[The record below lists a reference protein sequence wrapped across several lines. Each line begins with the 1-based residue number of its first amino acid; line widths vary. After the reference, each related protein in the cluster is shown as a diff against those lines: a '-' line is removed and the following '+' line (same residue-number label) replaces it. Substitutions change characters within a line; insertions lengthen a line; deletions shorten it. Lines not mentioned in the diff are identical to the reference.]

1 MLDWMK
7 KLFNKEEEQTA
18 MNKEV
23 PKQIESQPKIPR
35 VNHYTEARE
44 AQMASR
50 NAGKCRFP
58 LIPDDG
64 FDEDDVREQPRFEE
78 QHVQSGVY
86 EDQPTQRGI
95 KVERSRRPYVEKVVA
110 TYEEP
115 EVQYEPDPEPVV
127 KKVSVPSQESSRR
140 PFRPTE
146 MISPIY
152 GYNRPS
158 VEKKVEKQEEEKER
172 EDLEISV
179 EGKSVVDAWLEKKGY
194 TLSAFSEGQTTTPS
208 SSGRAGNQQEEQNHS
223 KKEEKSVVDQ
233 WLEKNGYEIERQE
246 PVVEEKEVVQEINT
260 PQEVSA
266 DEFLHKTIA
275 ERTEDAGKEKD
286 VVVSNENSLQEELV
300 DSQVEHEDTI
310 LAEEMKCNTEIEKQ
324 TSEESVIVKAEE
336 KLEETIIVEIPE
348 EFAEIAETEEPEV
361 EVTAETE
368 ESEEVEVTAE
378 TEESEEVEV
387 IAEAEESEE
396 VEVTAE
402 TEESEEVEVTA
413 ETEESEEVEVTAEA
427 EESEEVEVTAETE
440 EFEEVKV
447 IAEAEESEEAEV
459 TTETEE
465 SEEVEEIAET
475 EESEEVEEIAEAE
488 ESEEVEV
495 IAEAEES
502 EEVEVTTETEES
514 EEVEVTAETEESEEV
529 EVTAEAEESEEVE
542 VTAETEEFEEV
553 KVIAEAEES
562 EEAEVTTETEESEE
576 VEEIAETE
584 ESEEVE
590 EIAEAE
596 ESEEVEVIAEA
607 EESEEVEV
615 TTETEESEEVEV
627 TAETEESEEVEVTAE
642 AEESEEV
649 EVTAE
654 TEEFEEVKVIAEAE
668 ESEEVEEI
676 AEAEESEVEAFVELE
691 ETQPE
696 MVLDEAIEQKSEFIH
711 VAEAD
716 EQTKKDVQS
725 FANVL
730 IAETEENKLVVEEAL
745 VAEEQPV
752 VEEAPIAEGKPV
764 VEEAPVAEE
773 QLVVEE
779 ALVAEE
785 QPVVE
790 EAPIAEGKSVVEEA
804 PVAEEQLV
812 VEETTIAEEK
822 PVVPKE
828 EPKREK
834 KRHVPFNVV
843 MLKQDRT
850 RLMERHA
857 ARTSVMQPSMGE
869 RVENKPVHQVEESP
883 VQQVV
888 VESRVEE
895 QPVKQVVVD
904 PQVEEQPMQQVVVE
918 PQVEE
923 QPMQQV
929 VVEPQVKEQP
939 MQQVVVEPQVE
950 VQPMQQVVVE
960 PQVKEQ
966 PMQQVVVEPQVK
978 EQPMQQVVVEPQV
991 EEQLG
996 QQMVVESQVEE
1007 KPMQQVVVEQVQKP
1021 ISSTEV
1027 QEKAYVVN
1035 QRENDMRNVLQ
1046 TPPTYTVPPLALLSI
1061 PRQAALDNKEWLEE
1075 QKELLDTTFNNFHV
1089 GAHVINVSQG
1099 PAVTRFEV
1107 QPDPG
1112 VKVNKITN
1120 LSDDIKLSLAA
1131 KDIRIEAPIPG
1142 KSAIGIEVPN
1152 KESKPVFLREI
1163 LRSPVFTKS
1172 ESPLTVA
1179 LGLDI
1184 SGDPI
1189 VTDIRKMPHG
1199 LIAGATGSG
1208 KSVCINAILT
1218 SILYKAKPHEVKLM
1232 LIDPKMVELAPYN
1245 SVPHLV
1251 APVITDVKAATA
1263 ALKWA
1268 VEEMERRYE
1277 LFAHAGARDLTR
1289 YNTIVS
1295 EREIPGETLPYIV
1308 IVIDELADLM
1318 MVAPGDVEEAICRI
1332 AQKARACGIHLLVA
1346 TQRPSVDVIT
1356 GLIKSNIPTRI
1367 AFTVSSQVDS
1377 RTIIDIGGAEKLLGR
1392 GDMLFLGNGTS
1403 KPVRVQ
1409 GVYVSD
1415 DEIEKTVDHVKKQMK
1430 PNYLFQQ
1437 EDLLAKTEQS
1447 ESEDELFFDAC
1458 QFVVEQGGASTSS
1471 VQRKFRI
1478 GYNRAARL
1486 IEEMESQGIISE
1498 ARGTKPRDVLI
1509 SEDEFAAMQETNV

>member
-1 MLDWMK
+1 M
-7 KLFNKEEEQTA
+7 
-18 MNKEV
+18 EV
-23 PKQIESQPKIPR
+23 I
-35 VNHYTEARE
+35 T
-44 AQMASR
+44 
-50 NAGKCRFP
+50 
-58 LIPDDG
+58 
-64 FDEDDVREQPRFEE
+64 
-78 QHVQSGVY
+78 
-86 EDQPTQRGI
+86 
-95 KVERSRRPYVEKVVA
+95 
-110 TYEEP
+110 
-115 EVQYEPDPEPVV
+115 
-127 KKVSVPSQESSRR
+127 
-140 PFRPTE
+140 
-146 MISPIY
+146 
-152 GYNRPS
+152 
-158 VEKKVEKQEEEKER
+158 
-172 EDLEISV
+172 
-179 EGKSVVDAWLEKKGY
+179 
-194 TLSAFSEGQTTTPS
+194 
-208 SSGRAGNQQEEQNHS
+208 
-223 KKEEKSVVDQ
+223 
-233 WLEKNGYEIERQE
+233 
-246 PVVEEKEVVQEINT
+246 
-260 PQEVSA
+260 
-266 DEFLHKTIA
+266 
-275 ERTEDAGKEKD
+275 
-286 VVVSNENSLQEELV
+286 
-300 DSQVEHEDTI
+300 
-310 LAEEMKCNTEIEKQ
+310 
-324 TSEESVIVKAEE
+324 
-336 KLEETIIVEIPE
+336 
-348 EFAEIAETEEPEV
+348 ETEEL
-361 EVTAETE
+361 
-368 ESEEVEVTAE
+368 
-378 TEESEEVEV
+378 EEVEV
-387 IAEAEESEE
+387 ITETEELEE
-396 VEVTAE
+396 VEV
-402 TEESEEVEVTA
+402 
-413 ETEESEEVEVTAEA
+413 
-427 EESEEVEVTAETE
+427 
-440 EFEEVKV
+440 
-447 IAEAEESEEAEV
+447 
-459 TTETEE
+459 
-465 SEEVEEIAET
+465 
-475 EESEEVEEIAEAE
+475 IAEAE

-502 EEVEVTTETEES
+502 EEVEVITETEEP
-514 EEVEVTAETEESEEV
+514 EEVEVIAETEEPEEVEVIAEAEELEEVEVIAETEAQEEVEVIAETEAQEEVEVIAEAEELEEVEVIAETEESEEV
-529 EVTAEAEESEEVE
+529 EV
-542 VTAETEEFEEV
+542 
-553 KVIAEAEES
+553 
-562 EEAEVTTETEESEE
+562 
-576 VEEIAETE
+576 IAETE

-590 EIAEAE
+590 
-596 ESEEVEVIAEA
+596 VIAEIKA
-607 EESEEVEV
+607 PVVETFV
-615 TTETEESEEVEV
+615 
-627 TAETEESEEVEVTAE
+627 AL
-642 AEESEEV
+642 
-649 EVTAE
+649 
-654 TEEFEEVKVIAEAE
+654 
-668 ESEEVEEI
+668 EEI
-676 AEAEESEVEAFVELE
+676 QQE
-691 ETQPE
+691 
-696 MVLDEAIEQKSEFIH
+696 DEAIEQKSEFIH

-716 EQTKKDVQS
+716 EQTKNDVQS

-730 IAETEENKLVVEEAL
+730 LAETEENKR
-745 VAEEQPV
+745 
-752 VEEAPIAEGKPV
+752 V

-773 QLVVEE
+773 QR
-779 ALVAEE
+779 
-785 QPVVE
+785 
-790 EAPIAEGKSVVEEA
+790 VVEEA
-804 PVAEEQLV
+804 PVAEEQ
-812 VEETTIAEEK
+812 
-822 PVVPKE
+822 PVVKKE

-857 ARTSVMQPSMGE
+857 ARANAMQHSVNV
-869 RVENKPVHQVEESP
+869 RVENRP

-888 VESRVEE
+888 AE
-895 QPVKQVVVD
+895 
-904 PQVEEQPMQQVVVE
+904 PQVEEQPMQQVVAEPQVEEQLVQQVVAEPQVEEQPMQQVVAE

-929 VVEPQVKEQP
+929 VVESQVEEQP
-939 MQQVVVEPQVE
+939 MQQVVVES
-950 VQPMQQVVVE
+950 
-960 PQVKEQ
+960 
-966 PMQQVVVEPQVK
+966 
-978 EQPMQQVVVEPQV
+978 QV
-991 EEQLG
+991 EEQS
-996 QQMVVESQVEE
+996 V
-1007 KPMQQVVVEQVQKP
+1007 QQVVAEPQMEERPVQQVVEEQVQKP

-1035 QRENDMRNVLQ
+1035 QRENDMRNVLH

-1061 PRQAALDNKEWLEE
+1061 PQQSALDNTEWLDE

-1415 DEIEKTVDHVKKQMK
+1415 DEIEKTVDHVRKQMK
-1430 PNYLFQQ
+1430 PNYLFKQ
-1437 EDLLAKTEQS
+1437 EDLLAKTEQA
-1447 ESEDELFFDAC
+1447 ESEDELFFEAC

-1486 IEEMESQGIISE
+1486 IEEMQSQGIISE

>member
-18 MNKEV
+18 LNKEV
-23 PKQIESQPKIPR
+23 QKQIESQPKIPR

-58 LIPDDG
+58 LVPDNG
-64 FDEDDVREQPRFEE
+64 FDEEDEREVDHFEE
-78 QHVQSGVY
+78 QPVQGVTY
-86 EDQPTQRGI
+86 EEPTAQRGI
-95 KVERSRRPYVEKVVA
+95 QVERSRRPYVEKVVS

-115 EVQYEPDPEPVV
+115 EVQYEPVREAVV
-127 KKVSVPSQESSRR
+127 KKASAPSQESNRR

-158 VEKKVEKQEEEKER
+158 VEKKVEKQEEVKER

-179 EGKSVVDAWLEKKGY
+179 EGKAVVDAWLEKKGY
-194 TLSAFSEGQTTTPS
+194 TLSDFSEGQATS
-208 SSGRAGNQQEEQNHS
+208 SSPSHESVGQQD
-223 KKEEKSVVDQ
+223 KKQEKSVVDQ

-246 PVVEEKEVVQEINT
+246 PLVEEKEVIQGMST

-266 DEFLHKTIA
+266 DELLHKTVA
-275 ERTEDAGKEKD
+275 EQMESAKLEKD
-286 VVVSNENSLQEELV
+286 VVVLNENNLQEELV
-300 DSQVEHEDTI
+300 ASKVEHEDTI
-310 LAEEMKCNTEIEKQ
+310 LSEEIKRNTEIKQPTIEVEKQ
-324 TSEESVIVKAEE
+324 APEESVIVKAEE
-336 KLEETIIVEIPE
+336 KLAETIIVEIPE
-348 EFAEIAETEEPEV
+348 EPEEVEVITETEEPEEV
-361 EVTAETE
+361 EVITETE
-368 ESEEVEVTAE
+368 EPEEVEVITE
-378 TEESEEVEV
+378 TEEPEEVEVITETEELEEVEVITETEELEEVEV
-387 IAEAEESEE
+387 IAESEE
-396 VEVTAE
+396 VEV
-402 TEESEEVEVTA
+402 
-413 ETEESEEVEVTAEA
+413 
-427 EESEEVEVTAETE
+427 
-440 EFEEVKV
+440 
-447 IAEAEESEEAEV
+447 
-459 TTETEE
+459 
-465 SEEVEEIAET
+465 
-475 EESEEVEEIAEAE
+475 IAEAE

-502 EEVEVTTETEES
+502 EEVEV
-514 EEVEVTAETEESEEV
+514 
-529 EVTAEAEESEEVE
+529 
-542 VTAETEEFEEV
+542 
-553 KVIAEAEES
+553 
-562 EEAEVTTETEESEE
+562 
-576 VEEIAETE
+576 IAETE
-584 ESEEVE
+584 EP
-590 EIAEAE
+590 
-596 ESEEVEVIAEA
+596 EEVEVIAEA

-615 TTETEESEEVEV
+615 IAETEELEEVEV
-627 TAETEESEEVEVTAE
+627 IAETEEPEEVEVIAETEELEEVEVIAEAEELEEVEVIAETEEPEEVEVIAETEEPEEVEVIAETEESEEVEV
-642 AEESEEV
+642 
-649 EVTAE
+649 
-654 TEEFEEVKVIAEAE
+654 IAEIKAPVVE
-668 ESEEVEEI
+668 TFVALEEI
-676 AEAEESEVEAFVELE
+676 QQE
-691 ETQPE
+691 
-696 MVLDEAIEQKSEFIH
+696 DEAIEQKSEFIH

-716 EQTKKDVQS
+716 EQTKNDVQS

-730 IAETEENKLVVEEAL
+730 LAETEENKR
-745 VAEEQPV
+745 
-752 VEEAPIAEGKPV
+752 V

-773 QLVVEE
+773 QRVVEE
-779 ALVAEE
+779 TPVAEE
-785 QPVVE
+785 QR
-790 EAPIAEGKSVVEEA
+790 VVEEA
-804 PVAEEQLV
+804 PVAEEQRV
-812 VEETTIAEEK
+812 VEEAPVAEEQ
-822 PVVPKE
+822 PVVKKE
-828 EPKREK
+828 EPEREK

-857 ARTSVMQPSMGE
+857 ARANAMQHSVNV
-869 RVENKPVHQVEESP
+869 RVENRP

-888 VESRVEE
+888 AEPQVEE
-895 QPVKQVVVD
+895 QPVQQVVAEPQVEEQLVQQVVAEPQVEEQLMQQVVAE
-904 PQVEEQPMQQVVVE
+904 PQVEEQPMQQVVAE

-929 VVEPQVKEQP
+929 VVESQVEEQP
-939 MQQVVVEPQVE
+939 MQQVVVES
-950 VQPMQQVVVE
+950 
-960 PQVKEQ
+960 
-966 PMQQVVVEPQVK
+966 
-978 EQPMQQVVVEPQV
+978 QV
-991 EEQLG
+991 EEQS
-996 QQMVVESQVEE
+996 V
-1007 KPMQQVVVEQVQKP
+1007 QQVVAEPQMEERPVQQVVEEQVQKP

-1035 QRENDMRNVLQ
+1035 QRENDMRNVLH

-1061 PRQAALDNKEWLEE
+1061 PQQSALDNTEWLDE

-1415 DEIEKTVDHVKKQMK
+1415 DEIEKTVDHVRKQMK
-1430 PNYLFQQ
+1430 PNYLFKQ
-1437 EDLLAKTEQS
+1437 EDLLAKTEQA
-1447 ESEDELFFDAC
+1447 ESEDELFFEAC

-1486 IEEMESQGIISE
+1486 IEEMQSQGIISE

>member
-18 MNKEV
+18 LNKEV
-23 PKQIESQPKIPR
+23 QKQIESQPKIPR

-58 LIPDDG
+58 LVPDNG
-64 FDEDDVREQPRFEE
+64 FDEEDEREVDHFEE
-78 QHVQSGVY
+78 QPVQGVTY
-86 EDQPTQRGI
+86 EEPTAQRGI
-95 KVERSRRPYVEKVVA
+95 QVERSRRPYVEKVVS

-115 EVQYEPDPEPVV
+115 EVQYEPVREAVV
-127 KKVSVPSQESSRR
+127 KKASAPSQESNRR

-158 VEKKVEKQEEEKER
+158 VEKKVEKQEEVKER

-179 EGKSVVDAWLEKKGY
+179 EGKAVVDAWLEKKGY
-194 TLSAFSEGQTTTPS
+194 TLSDFSEGQATS
-208 SSGRAGNQQEEQNHS
+208 SSPSHESVGQQD
-223 KKEEKSVVDQ
+223 KKQEKSVVDQ

-246 PVVEEKEVVQEINT
+246 PLVE
-260 PQEVSA
+260 
-266 DEFLHKTIA
+266 
-275 ERTEDAGKEKD
+275 EKD
-286 VVVSNENSLQEELV
+286 VVVLNENNLQEELV
-300 DSQVEHEDTI
+300 ASKVEHEDTI
-310 LAEEMKCNTEIEKQ
+310 LSEEIKRNTEIKQPTIEVEKQ
-324 TSEESVIVKAEE
+324 APEESVIVKAEE
-336 KLEETIIVEIPE
+336 KLAETIIVEIPE
-348 EFAEIAETEEPEV
+348 E
-361 EVTAETE
+361 
-368 ESEEVEVTAE
+368 SEEVEV
-378 TEESEEVEV
+378 
-387 IAEAEESEE
+387 
-396 VEVTAE
+396 
-402 TEESEEVEVTA
+402 
-413 ETEESEEVEVTAEA
+413 
-427 EESEEVEVTAETE
+427 
-440 EFEEVKV
+440 
-447 IAEAEESEEAEV
+447 
-459 TTETEE
+459 
-465 SEEVEEIAET
+465 
-475 EESEEVEEIAEAE
+475 IAEAE

-502 EEVEVTTETEES
+502 EEVEVITETEEL
-514 EEVEVTAETEESEEV
+514 
-529 EVTAEAEESEEVE
+529 
-542 VTAETEEFEEV
+542 
-553 KVIAEAEES
+553 
-562 EEAEVTTETEESEE
+562 
-576 VEEIAETE
+576 
-584 ESEEVE
+584 
-590 EIAEAE
+590 
-596 ESEEVEVIAEA
+596 EEVEVIAEA

-615 TTETEESEEVEV
+615 IAETEELEEVEVIAETEEPEEVEVIAETEELEEVEVIAEAEELEEVEVIAETEAQEEVEVIAETEEPEEVEVIAETEELEEVEVIAEAEELEEVEAITETEELEEVEV
-627 TAETEESEEVEVTAE
+627 IAETEESEEVEVIAE
-642 AEESEEV
+642 AEELEEVEVIAETEELEEVEVIAEAEELEEVEVIAETEESEEV
-649 EVTAE
+649 EV
-654 TEEFEEVKVIAEAE
+654 IAEIKAPVVE
-668 ESEEVEEI
+668 TFVALEEI
-676 AEAEESEVEAFVELE
+676 QQE
-691 ETQPE
+691 
-696 MVLDEAIEQKSEFIH
+696 DEAIEQKSEFIH

-716 EQTKKDVQS
+716 EQTKNDVQS

-730 IAETEENKLVVEEAL
+730 LAETEENKR
-745 VAEEQPV
+745 
-752 VEEAPIAEGKPV
+752 V

-773 QLVVEE
+773 QRVVEE
-779 ALVAEE
+779 TPVAEE
-785 QPVVE
+785 QR
-790 EAPIAEGKSVVEEA
+790 VVEEA
-804 PVAEEQLV
+804 PVAEEQRV
-812 VEETTIAEEK
+812 VEEAPVAEEQ
-822 PVVPKE
+822 PVVKKE

-857 ARTSVMQPSMGE
+857 ARANAMQHSVNV
-869 RVENKPVHQVEESP
+869 RVENRP

-888 VESRVEE
+888 AE
-895 QPVKQVVVD
+895 
-904 PQVEEQPMQQVVVE
+904 PQVEEQPMQQVVAE

-929 VVEPQVKEQP
+929 VVESQVEEQPMQQVVAEPQVEEQP
-939 MQQVVVEPQVE
+939 MQQVVVESQVE
-950 VQPMQQVVVE
+950 
-960 PQVKEQ
+960 EQ
-966 PMQQVVVEPQVK
+966 PMQQVI
-978 EQPMQQVVVEPQV
+978 
-991 EEQLG
+991 
-996 QQMVVESQVEE
+996 VESQVEE
-1007 KPMQQVVVEQVQKP
+1007 QSVQQVVAEPQMEERPVQQVVEEQVQKP

-1035 QRENDMRNVLQ
+1035 QRENDMRNVLH

-1061 PRQAALDNKEWLEE
+1061 PQQSALDNTEWLDE

-1415 DEIEKTVDHVKKQMK
+1415 DEIEKTVDHVRKQMK
-1430 PNYLFQQ
+1430 PNYLFKQ
-1437 EDLLAKTEQS
+1437 EDLLAKTEQA
-1447 ESEDELFFDAC
+1447 ESEDELFFEAC

-1486 IEEMESQGIISE
+1486 IEEMQSQGIISE

>member
-23 PKQIESQPKIPR
+23 PKQVESQPKIPR

-58 LIPDDG
+58 LVPDNG
-64 FDEDDVREQPRFEE
+64 FDEEDVIETGHFEE
-78 QHVQSGVY
+78 QPVQAVTY
-86 EDQPTQRGI
+86 ENEPIQRGI
-95 KVERSRRPYVEKVVA
+95 KVERSRRQYVEKVVS

-115 EVQYEPDPEPVV
+115 EMQYEPEREPVV
-127 KKVSVPSQESSRR
+127 KKASTPAQESNRR

-158 VEKKVEKQEEEKER
+158 VEKKEEKQEEVKER

-194 TLSAFSEGQTTTPS
+194 TLSDFSEGQAPTS
-208 SSGRAGNQQEEQNHS
+208 SSHRAANEQGERQYEES

-246 PVVEEKEVVQEINT
+246 PIVEEKEVVQEMSA
-260 PQEVSA
+260 PQEVPA
-266 DEFLHKTIA
+266 AELLHETIA
-275 ERTEDAGKEKD
+275 ERMEGAKQESD
-286 VVVSNENSLQEELV
+286 VVDKNILQEELV
-300 DSQVEHEDTI
+300 DSKVEHEDTI
-310 LAEEMKCNTEIEKQ
+310 LSEEIKRSTEIEQPTIEVEKQ
-324 TSEESVIVKAEE
+324 APEESVIVKAEE
-336 KLEETIIVEIPE
+336 KLEETIVVEIPE
-348 EFAEIAETEEPEV
+348 EVEVIAEAEEP
-361 EVTAETE
+361 
-368 ESEEVEVTAE
+368 EEVEVIAE

-396 VEVTAE
+396 VEVIAE
-402 TEESEEVEVTA
+402 TEELEEVEVTA
-413 ETEESEEVEVTAEA
+413 ETEELEEVEVVAET
-427 EESEEVEVTAETE
+427 EEVEEVEV
-440 EFEEVKV
+440 
-447 IAEAEESEEAEV
+447 
-459 TTETEE
+459 
-465 SEEVEEIAET
+465 IAET
-475 EESEEVEEIAEAE
+475 EKLEKL
-488 ESEEVEV
+488 EEVEV

-502 EEVEVTTETEES
+502 EEVEV
-514 EEVEVTAETEESEEV
+514 
-529 EVTAEAEESEEVE
+529 
-542 VTAETEEFEEV
+542 
-553 KVIAEAEES
+553 
-562 EEAEVTTETEESEE
+562 
-576 VEEIAETE
+576 IAETE
-584 ESEEVE
+584 APEEVE
-590 EIAEAE
+590 PVA
-596 ESEEVEVIAEA
+596 
-607 EESEEVEV
+607 
-615 TTETEESEEVEV
+615 
-627 TAETEESEEVEVTAE
+627 
-642 AEESEEV
+642 
-649 EVTAE
+649 
-654 TEEFEEVKVIAEAE
+654 
-668 ESEEVEEI
+668 
-676 AEAEESEVEAFVELE
+676 LE
-691 ETQPE
+691 EMQQE
-696 MVLDEAIEQKSEFIH
+696 MVLNEAIEQKNEFIH
-711 VAEAD
+711 VAVAD

-725 FANVL
+725 FADVL
-730 IAETEENKLVVEEAL
+730 IAEEQSVVEETPIVEEQP
-745 VAEEQPV
+745 VAEEAPVVEEQSVVEETPIVEEAPVVEGQSV
-752 VEEAPIAEGKPV
+752 VEEAPIAEEQPV
-764 VEEAPVAEE
+764 AEETSVVEEQPVAEETSIVEEQPVAEEAPV
-773 QLVVEE
+773 V
-779 ALVAEE
+779 EE
-785 QPVVE
+785 QPVV
-790 EAPIAEGKSVVEEA
+790 
-804 PVAEEQLV
+804 Q
-812 VEETTIAEEK
+812 
-822 PVVPKE
+822 KE

-843 MLKQDRT
+843 MLKQDRA

-857 ARTSVMQPSMGE
+857 SRTNGMQSSMSE
-869 RVENKPVHQVEESP
+869 RVENKPVHQVEE
-883 VQQVV
+883 Q
-888 VESRVEE
+888 
-895 QPVKQVVVD
+895 
-904 PQVEEQPMQQVVVE
+904 PQVEEKPMQQVVVE

-923 QPMQQV
+923 KQMQQ
-929 VVEPQVKEQP
+929 
-939 MQQVVVEPQVE
+939 VVEPQVE
-950 VQPMQQVVVE
+950 E
-960 PQVKEQ
+960 K
-966 PMQQVVVEPQVK
+966 
-978 EQPMQQVVVEPQV
+978 PMQQVVVEPQV
-991 EEQLG
+991 EEKPM
-996 QQMVVESQVEE
+996 QQVVVEPQVEE
-1007 KPMQQVVVEQVQKP
+1007 KPMQQVVVEPQVEEKPMQQVVVEPQVEEKPMQQVVVEPQVEEKPMQQVVVEPQVEEKPVQQVVEPQVEEVQPVQQVVAEQVQKP

-1027 QEKAYVVN
+1027 EEKAYVVN
-1035 QRENDMRNVLQ
+1035 QRENDVRNVLQ
-1046 TPPTYTVPPLALLSI
+1046 TPPTYTIPSLTLLSI
-1061 PRQAALDNKEWLEE
+1061 PQQAALDNTEWLEE

-1295 EREIPGETLPYIV
+1295 GREIPGETLPYIV

-1430 PNYLFQQ
+1430 PNYLFKQ
-1437 EDLLAKTEQS
+1437 EDLLAKTEQA
-1447 ESEDELFFDAC
+1447 ESEDELFLDAC

-1498 ARGTKPRDVLI
+1498 GRGTKPRDVLI

>member
-1 MLDWMK
+1 
-7 KLFNKEEEQTA
+7 A
-18 MNKEV
+18 EV
-23 PKQIESQPKIPR
+23 
-35 VNHYTEARE
+35 
-44 AQMASR
+44 
-50 NAGKCRFP
+50 
-58 LIPDDG
+58 
-64 FDEDDVREQPRFEE
+64 
-78 QHVQSGVY
+78 
-86 EDQPTQRGI
+86 
-95 KVERSRRPYVEKVVA
+95 
-110 TYEEP
+110 
-115 EVQYEPDPEPVV
+115 
-127 KKVSVPSQESSRR
+127 
-140 PFRPTE
+140 
-146 MISPIY
+146 
-152 GYNRPS
+152 
-158 VEKKVEKQEEEKER
+158 
-172 EDLEISV
+172 
-179 EGKSVVDAWLEKKGY
+179 
-194 TLSAFSEGQTTTPS
+194 
-208 SSGRAGNQQEEQNHS
+208 
-223 KKEEKSVVDQ
+223 
-233 WLEKNGYEIERQE
+233 
-246 PVVEEKEVVQEINT
+246 
-260 PQEVSA
+260 
-266 DEFLHKTIA
+266 IA
-275 ERTEDAGKEKD
+275 EA
-286 VVVSNENSLQEELV
+286 EEL
-300 DSQVEHEDTI
+300 
-310 LAEEMKCNTEIEKQ
+310 
-324 TSEESVIVKAEE
+324 
-336 KLEETIIVEIPE
+336 
-348 EFAEIAETEEPEV
+348 
-361 EVTAETE
+361 
-368 ESEEVEVTAE
+368 
-378 TEESEEVEV
+378 EEVEV

-396 VEVTAE
+396 V
-402 TEESEEVEVTA
+402 
-413 ETEESEEVEVTAEA
+413 
-427 EESEEVEVTAETE
+427 
-440 EFEEVKV
+440 
-447 IAEAEESEEAEV
+447 
-459 TTETEE
+459 
-465 SEEVEEIAET
+465 IAET
-475 EESEEVEEIAEAE
+475 KAPVVETFVALEEIQQE
-488 ESEEVEV
+488 
-495 IAEAEES
+495 
-502 EEVEVTTETEES
+502 
-514 EEVEVTAETEESEEV
+514 
-529 EVTAEAEESEEVE
+529 
-542 VTAETEEFEEV
+542 
-553 KVIAEAEES
+553 
-562 EEAEVTTETEESEE
+562 
-576 VEEIAETE
+576 
-584 ESEEVE
+584 
-590 EIAEAE
+590 
-596 ESEEVEVIAEA
+596 
-607 EESEEVEV
+607 
-615 TTETEESEEVEV
+615 
-627 TAETEESEEVEVTAE
+627 
-642 AEESEEV
+642 
-649 EVTAE
+649 
-654 TEEFEEVKVIAEAE
+654 
-668 ESEEVEEI
+668 
-676 AEAEESEVEAFVELE
+676 
-691 ETQPE
+691 
-696 MVLDEAIEQKSEFIH
+696 DEAIEQKSEFIH

-730 IAETEENKLVVEEAL
+730 IAETEENRRVEEEAPVVEEQQVEEETPVVEEQQVEEETP
-745 VAEEQPV
+745 VAEEQR
-752 VEEAPIAEGKPV
+752 V

-773 QLVVEE
+773 QRVEEEAPVVEE
-779 ALVAEE
+779 QSVVEEQPVAEETPVAEE
-785 QPVVE
+785 QPVV
-790 EAPIAEGKSVVEEA
+790 
-804 PVAEEQLV
+804 Q
-812 VEETTIAEEK
+812 
-822 PVVPKE
+822 KE

-857 ARTSVMQPSMGE
+857 ARANAMQPSANV
-869 RVENKPVHQVEESP
+869 RVENKPVQQEVAEPQVEEHP

-888 VESRVEE
+888 AEPQVEKH
-895 QPVKQVVVD
+895 PVQQVVEK
-904 PQVEEQPMQQVVVE
+904 PQVEEHPVQQVVAE

-929 VVEPQVKEQP
+929 VA
-939 MQQVVVEPQVE
+939 EPQVE
-950 VQPMQQVVVE
+950 EHPVQQEVAEPQVEEHPVQQVVA
-960 PQVKEQ
+960 
-966 PMQQVVVEPQVK
+966 
-978 EQPMQQVVVEPQV
+978 EPQV
-991 EEQLG
+991 EEQ
-996 QQMVVESQVEE
+996 
-1007 KPMQQVVVEQVQKP
+1007 PIQQVVVEQVQKP

-1035 QRENDMRNVLQ
+1035 QRENDMRNVLH

-1061 PRQAALDNKEWLEE
+1061 PQQSALDNTEWLEE

-1430 PNYLFQQ
+1430 PNYLFKQ
-1437 EDLLAKTEQS
+1437 EDLLAKTEQA
-1447 ESEDELFFDAC
+1447 ESEDELFFEAC

-1486 IEEMESQGIISE
+1486 IEEMQSQGIISE

>member
-58 LIPDDG
+58 LVPDNG
-64 FDEDDVREQPRFEE
+64 FDEEDESEVNRFEE
-78 QHVQSGVY
+78 QPVQGVTY
-86 EDQPTQRGI
+86 EEPTAQRGI
-95 KVERSRRPYVEKVVA
+95 KVERSRRPYVEKVVS

-115 EVQYEPDPEPVV
+115 EVQYEPVRESVV
-127 KKVSVPSQESSRR
+127 KKASVPSQESNRR

-158 VEKKVEKQEEEKER
+158 VEKKEEKQEEVKER

-194 TLSAFSEGQTTTPS
+194 TLSDFSEGQAPTS
-208 SSGRAGNQQEEQNHS
+208 SSHRAANQQGEQQYEEN

-233 WLEKNGYEIERQE
+233 WLEKNGYEIERQV
-246 PVVEEKEVVQEINT
+246 PLVEEKEVIQEMST

-266 DEFLHKTIA
+266 DELLHKTVA
-275 ERTEDAGKEKD
+275 EQMESAKLEKD
-286 VVVSNENSLQEELV
+286 VVVLNENNLQEELV
-300 DSQVEHEDTI
+300 ASKVEHEDTI
-310 LAEEMKCNTEIEKQ
+310 LSEEIKRNTEIKQPTIEVEKQ
-324 TSEESVIVKAEE
+324 APEESVIVKAEE

-348 EFAEIAETEEPEV
+348 EV
-361 EVTAETE
+361 
-368 ESEEVEVTAE
+368 SK
-378 TEESEEVEV
+378 VEV
-387 IAEAEESEE
+387 I
-396 VEVTAE
+396 
-402 TEESEEVEVTA
+402 
-413 ETEESEEVEVTAEA
+413 
-427 EESEEVEVTAETE
+427 AETE
-440 EFEEVKV
+440 EFEEVVMETEAPEEVEV
-447 IAEAEESEEAEV
+447 ITETEESEEAEV
-459 TTETEE
+459 
-465 SEEVEEIAET
+465 
-475 EESEEVEEIAEAE
+475 IAEAE

-502 EEVEVTTETEES
+502 EEVEVI
-514 EEVEVTAETEESEEV
+514 
-529 EVTAEAEESEEVE
+529 AEAEESEEVE
-542 VTAETEEFEEV
+542 V
-553 KVIAEAEES
+553 
-562 EEAEVTTETEESEE
+562 
-576 VEEIAETE
+576 IAETE
-584 ESEEVE
+584 ELEEVE
-590 EIAEAE
+590 VIAETEELEEVEVITETE

-615 TTETEESEEVEV
+615 IAEVEESEEAEVIAEVEESEEVE
-627 TAETEESEEVEVTAE
+627 
-642 AEESEEV
+642 
-649 EVTAE
+649 
-654 TEEFEEVKVIAEAE
+654 VIAEAE
-668 ESEEVEEI
+668 ESEEAEVIAEINAPVVETFVALEEI
-676 AEAEESEVEAFVELE
+676 QQE
-691 ETQPE
+691 
-696 MVLDEAIEQKSEFIH
+696 DEAIEQKSEFIY

-725 FANVL
+725 FADVL
-730 IAETEENKLVVEEAL
+730 IAE
-745 VAEEQPV
+745 EQ
-752 VEEAPIAEGKPV
+752 PV

-773 QLVVEE
+773 QQVVEE
-779 ALVAEE
+779 APVVEEQSVVEEAPVVEEQPVAEETLVAEEQRVVEEAPVVEEQRVVEEVPVAEE
-785 QPVVE
+785 QPVV
-790 EAPIAEGKSVVEEA
+790 
-804 PVAEEQLV
+804 Q
-812 VEETTIAEEK
+812 
-822 PVVPKE
+822 KE

-857 ARTSVMQPSMGE
+857 ARANAMQPSANV
-869 RVENKPVHQVEESP
+869 RVENKPV
-883 VQQVV
+883 QQEVA
-888 VESRVEE
+888 
-895 QPVKQVVVD
+895 
-904 PQVEEQPMQQVVVE
+904 E

-929 VVEPQVKEQP
+929 VAEPQVEERPVQQVVAEPQVEERPVQQVVAEPQVEEHPVQQVVAKPQVEEQTMKQVVAEPQVEERLVQQEVAEPQVEEQP
-939 MQQVVVEPQVE
+939 MQQVVAEPQVE
-950 VQPMQQVVVE
+950 EHSVQQVVA
-960 PQVKEQ
+960 
-966 PMQQVVVEPQVK
+966 
-978 EQPMQQVVVEPQV
+978 EPQV
-991 EEQLG
+991 EEQ
-996 QQMVVESQVEE
+996 
-1007 KPMQQVVVEQVQKP
+1007 PIQQVVVEQVQKP

-1035 QRENDMRNVLQ
+1035 QRENDMRNVLH

-1061 PRQAALDNKEWLEE
+1061 PQQSALDNTEWLEE

-1430 PNYLFQQ
+1430 PNYLFKQ
-1437 EDLLAKTEQS
+1437 EDLLAKTEQA
-1447 ESEDELFFDAC
+1447 ESEDELFFEAC

-1486 IEEMESQGIISE
+1486 IEEMQSQGIISE

>member
-7 KLFNKEEEQTA
+7 KLFNKEEEKTA

-23 PKQIESQPKIPR
+23 PKQIVSQPKIPR

-58 LIPDDG
+58 LIPDNG
-64 FDEDDVREQPRFEE
+64 FDEEDVRELPNFEE
-78 QHVQSGVY
+78 QPIQRGTY
-86 EDQPTQRGI
+86 EEQPTQRGT
-95 KVERSRRPYVEKVVA
+95 KVERSRRPYVETEA
-110 TYEEP
+110 PTYEEP
-115 EVQYEPDPEPVV
+115 ELQYEPEPEPVV
-127 KKVSVPSQESSRR
+127 KKAFVPSQESNRR

-158 VEKKVEKQEEEKER
+158 VETKVVQEEEKER

-179 EGKSVVDAWLEKKGY
+179 EGKAVVDAWLEKKGY
-194 TLSAFSEGQTTTPS
+194 TLSDFSGVLQGS
-208 SSGRAGNQQEEQNHS
+208 SSVKNGMNERSN
-223 KKEEKSVVDQ
+223 KVEEKSVVDT
-233 WLEKNGYEIERQE
+233 WLEKNGYEVERQA
-246 PVVEEKEVVQEINT
+246 PSLEE
-260 PQEVSA
+260 SLS
-266 DEFLHKTIA
+266 DDLLHKTVGQHVEEEATIVQA
-275 ERTEDAGKEKD
+275 LKQEQDVVALSSTED
-286 VVVSNENSLQEELV
+286 NEETLQEESI
-300 DSQVEHEDTI
+300 DSKVEHVYSI
-310 LAEEMKCNTEIEKQ
+310 LTEENECNTEIEETVAEVAANQ
-324 TSEESVIVKAEE
+324 VEEETLEDVVIVKADE
-336 KLEETIIVEIPE
+336 KLEETITIEIPDAFE
-348 EFAEIAETEEPEV
+348 
-361 EVTAETE
+361 E
-368 ESEEVEVTAE
+368 ESK
-378 TEESEEVEV
+378 
-387 IAEAEESEE
+387 EAEEV
-396 VEVTAE
+396 VEL
-402 TEESEEVEVTA
+402 EESK
-413 ETEESEEVEVTAEA
+413 EA
-427 EESEEVEVTAETE
+427 EEAAELEESKEAEEVVELEESKEAEEVVELEESKEAEEVAELEEPKEAEEVVELEGSEEAEE
-440 EFEEVKV
+440 A
-447 IAEAEESEEAEV
+447 AELEESEEAEEV
-459 TTETEE
+459 AELEE
-465 SEEVEEIAET
+465 SK
-475 EESEEVEEIAEAE
+475 EAE
-488 ESEEVEV
+488 EVAELEEPK
-495 IAEAEES
+495 EAEEVI
-502 EEVEVTTETEES
+502 EETMNTGSLEN
-514 EEVEVTAETEESEEV
+514 
-529 EVTAEAEESEEVE
+529 
-542 VTAETEEFEEV
+542 
-553 KVIAEAEES
+553 IA
-562 EEAEVTTETEESEE
+562 
-576 VEEIAETE
+576 VEEQPVISQQET
-584 ESEEVE
+584 
-590 EIAEAE
+590 I
-596 ESEEVEVIAEA
+596 
-607 EESEEVEV
+607 
-615 TTETEESEEVEV
+615 
-627 TAETEESEEVEVTAE
+627 
-642 AEESEEV
+642 
-649 EVTAE
+649 
-654 TEEFEEVKVIAEAE
+654 EFM
-668 ESEEVEEI
+668 
-676 AEAEESEVEAFVELE
+676 EESEVFV
-691 ETQPE
+691 P
-696 MVLDEAIEQKSEFIH
+696 VS
-711 VAEAD
+711 EAD

-730 IAETEENKLVVEEAL
+730 IEEAEEKKQVVEE
-745 VAEEQPV
+745 QP
-752 VEEAPIAEGKPV
+752 AA
-764 VEEAPVAEE
+764 
-773 QLVVEE
+773 Q
-779 ALVAEE
+779 
-785 QPVVE
+785 
-790 EAPIAEGKSVVEEA
+790 
-804 PVAEEQLV
+804 
-812 VEETTIAEEK
+812 
-822 PVVPKE
+822 KE

-843 MLKQDRT
+843 MLKQDRKK
-850 RLMERHA
+850 LMERHA
-857 ARTSVMQPSMGE
+857 VRTNVTQSTVGE
-869 RVENKPVHQVEESP
+869 RVTEKPM
-883 VQQVV
+883 QQVV
-888 VESRVEE
+888 VETQAEE
-895 QPVKQVVVD
+895 KPMQQVVVEA
-904 PQVEEQPMQQVVVE
+904 QVEEKPMQQVVVEAQVEEKPMQQVVVEAQVEEKPMQQVVVETQVEEKPMQQVVVETQVEEKPMQQVVVE

-923 QPMQQV
+923 RPMQQV
-929 VVEPQVKEQP
+929 
-939 MQQVVVEPQVE
+939 
-950 VQPMQQVVVE
+950 
-960 PQVKEQ
+960 
-966 PMQQVVVEPQVK
+966 
-978 EQPMQQVVVEPQV
+978 
-991 EEQLG
+991 
-996 QQMVVESQVEE
+996 VVESQVEE
-1007 KPMQQVVVEQVQKP
+1007 KPMQQVVVESQVEEKP
-1021 ISSTEV
+1021 MQQVVVAEQV

-1035 QRENDMRNVLQ
+1035 QKENDMRNVLQ
-1046 TPPTYTVPPLALLSI
+1046 TPPKYEFPPLTLLTI
-1061 PRQAALDNKEWLEE
+1061 PQQAALDNTEWLEE
-1075 QKELLDTTFNNFHV
+1075 QEELLNTTFNNFHV

-1218 SILYKAKPHEVKLM
+1218 SILYKAKPHEVKLI

-1295 EREIPGETLPYIV
+1295 GREIPGETLPYIV

-1367 AFTVSSQVDS
+1367 SFTVSSQVDS

-1415 DEIEKTVDHVKKQMK
+1415 DEIERTVDHVKKQMK
-1430 PNYLFQQ
+1430 PNYLFKQ
-1437 EDLLAKTEQS
+1437 EDLLAKSEQS

>member
-1 MLDWMK
+1 
-7 KLFNKEEEQTA
+7 
-18 MNKEV
+18 
-23 PKQIESQPKIPR
+23 
-35 VNHYTEARE
+35 
-44 AQMASR
+44 
-50 NAGKCRFP
+50 
-58 LIPDDG
+58 
-64 FDEDDVREQPRFEE
+64 
-78 QHVQSGVY
+78 
-86 EDQPTQRGI
+86 
-95 KVERSRRPYVEKVVA
+95 
-110 TYEEP
+110 
-115 EVQYEPDPEPVV
+115 
-127 KKVSVPSQESSRR
+127 
-140 PFRPTE
+140 
-146 MISPIY
+146 
-152 GYNRPS
+152 
-158 VEKKVEKQEEEKER
+158 
-172 EDLEISV
+172 
-179 EGKSVVDAWLEKKGY
+179 
-194 TLSAFSEGQTTTPS
+194 
-208 SSGRAGNQQEEQNHS
+208 
-223 KKEEKSVVDQ
+223 
-233 WLEKNGYEIERQE
+233 
-246 PVVEEKEVVQEINT
+246 
-260 PQEVSA
+260 
-266 DEFLHKTIA
+266 
-275 ERTEDAGKEKD
+275 
-286 VVVSNENSLQEELV
+286 
-300 DSQVEHEDTI
+300 
-310 LAEEMKCNTEIEKQ
+310 
-324 TSEESVIVKAEE
+324 
-336 KLEETIIVEIPE
+336 
-348 EFAEIAETEEPEV
+348 AETEEL
-361 EVTAETE
+361 
-368 ESEEVEVTAE
+368 EEVEVTAE
-378 TEESEEVEV
+378 TEELEEVEVVAETEELEEVEVIAETEELEEVEV

-396 VEVTAE
+396 VEV
-402 TEESEEVEVTA
+402 
-413 ETEESEEVEVTAEA
+413 
-427 EESEEVEVTAETE
+427 
-440 EFEEVKV
+440 
-447 IAEAEESEEAEV
+447 
-459 TTETEE
+459 
-465 SEEVEEIAET
+465 IAET
-475 EESEEVEEIAEAE
+475 EAPEEVEPVA
-488 ESEEVEV
+488 
-495 IAEAEES
+495 
-502 EEVEVTTETEES
+502 
-514 EEVEVTAETEESEEV
+514 
-529 EVTAEAEESEEVE
+529 
-542 VTAETEEFEEV
+542 
-553 KVIAEAEES
+553 
-562 EEAEVTTETEESEE
+562 
-576 VEEIAETE
+576 
-584 ESEEVE
+584 
-590 EIAEAE
+590 
-596 ESEEVEVIAEA
+596 
-607 EESEEVEV
+607 
-615 TTETEESEEVEV
+615 
-627 TAETEESEEVEVTAE
+627 
-642 AEESEEV
+642 
-649 EVTAE
+649 
-654 TEEFEEVKVIAEAE
+654 
-668 ESEEVEEI
+668 
-676 AEAEESEVEAFVELE
+676 LE
-691 ETQPE
+691 EMQQE
-696 MVLDEAIEQKSEFIH
+696 MVLNEAIEQKNEFIH
-711 VAEAD
+711 VAVAD

-725 FANVL
+725 FADVL
-730 IAETEENKLVVEEAL
+730 IAEEQSVVEETPIVEEQP
-745 VAEEQPV
+745 VAEEAPVVEEQSVVEETPIVEEAPVVEGQSV
-752 VEEAPIAEGKPV
+752 VEEAPIAEEQPV
-764 VEEAPVAEE
+764 AEETSVVEEQPVAEEAPV
-773 QLVVEE
+773 V
-779 ALVAEE
+779 EE
-785 QPVVE
+785 QPVV
-790 EAPIAEGKSVVEEA
+790 
-804 PVAEEQLV
+804 Q
-812 VEETTIAEEK
+812 
-822 PVVPKE
+822 KE

-843 MLKQDRT
+843 MLKQDRA

-857 ARTSVMQPSMGE
+857 SRTNGMQSSMSE
-869 RVENKPVHQVEESP
+869 RVENKPVHQVEE
-883 VQQVV
+883 Q
-888 VESRVEE
+888 
-895 QPVKQVVVD
+895 
-904 PQVEEQPMQQVVVE
+904 PQVEEKPMQQVVVE

-923 QPMQQV
+923 
-929 VVEPQVKEQP
+929 KL

-950 VQPMQQVVVE
+950 E
-960 PQVKEQ
+960 K
-966 PMQQVVVEPQVK
+966 
-978 EQPMQQVVVEPQV
+978 PMQQVVVEPQV
-991 EEQLG
+991 EE
-996 QQMVVESQVEE
+996 
-1007 KPMQQVVVEQVQKP
+1007 KPMQQVVVEPQVEEKPVQQVVEPQVEEVQPVQQVVAEQVQKP

-1027 QEKAYVVN
+1027 EEKAYVVN
-1035 QRENDMRNVLQ
+1035 QRENDVRNVLQ
-1046 TPPTYTVPPLALLSI
+1046 TPPTYTIPSLTLLSI
-1061 PRQAALDNKEWLEE
+1061 PQQAALDNTEWLDE

-1430 PNYLFQQ
+1430 PNYLFKQ
-1437 EDLLAKTEQS
+1437 EDLLAKTEQA
-1447 ESEDELFFDAC
+1447 ESEDELFFEAC

>member
-7 KLFNKEEEQTA
+7 KLFNKEEEKTA

-23 PKQIESQPKIPR
+23 PKQIVSQPKIPR

-58 LIPDDG
+58 LIPDNG
-64 FDEDDVREQPRFEE
+64 FDEEDVRELPNFEE
-78 QHVQSGVY
+78 QPIQRGTY
-86 EDQPTQRGI
+86 EEQPTQRGT
-95 KVERSRRPYVEKVVA
+95 KVERSRRPYVETEA
-110 TYEEP
+110 PTYEEP
-115 EVQYEPDPEPVV
+115 ELQYEPEPEPVV
-127 KKVSVPSQESSRR
+127 KKAFVPSQESNRR

-158 VEKKVEKQEEEKER
+158 VETKVVQEEEKER

-179 EGKSVVDAWLEKKGY
+179 EGKAVVDAWLEKKGY
-194 TLSAFSEGQTTTPS
+194 TLSDFSEVLQGS
-208 SSGRAGNQQEEQNHS
+208 SSVKNGVNERSN
-223 KKEEKSVVDQ
+223 KVEEKSVVDA
-233 WLEKNGYEIERQE
+233 WLEKNGYEVERQA
-246 PVVEEKEVVQEINT
+246 PSLEE
-260 PQEVSA
+260 SLS
-266 DEFLHKTIA
+266 DDLLHKTVGQHVEEEATIVQA
-275 ERTEDAGKEKD
+275 LKQEQDVVALSSTED
-286 VVVSNENSLQEELV
+286 NEETLQEESI
-300 DSQVEHEDTI
+300 DSKVERVYSI
-310 LAEEMKCNTEIEKQ
+310 LAEENECNTEIEEIVAEVAANQ
-324 TSEESVIVKAEE
+324 VEEETLEDVVIVKADE
-336 KLEETIIVEIPE
+336 KLEETITIEIPDAFE
-348 EFAEIAETEEPEV
+348 
-361 EVTAETE
+361 
-368 ESEEVEVTAE
+368 EEV
-378 TEESEEVEV
+378 VEL
-387 IAEAEESEE
+387 
-396 VEVTAE
+396 
-402 TEESEEVEVTA
+402 
-413 ETEESEEVEVTAEA
+413 
-427 EESEEVEVTAETE
+427 
-440 EFEEVKV
+440 
-447 IAEAEESEEAEV
+447 EESEEAE
-459 TTETEE
+459 ED
-465 SEEVEEIAET
+465 AEL
-475 EESEEVEEIAEAE
+475 
-488 ESEEVEV
+488 
-495 IAEAEES
+495 
-502 EEVEVTTETEES
+502 
-514 EEVEVTAETEESEEV
+514 
-529 EVTAEAEESEEVE
+529 
-542 VTAETEEFEEV
+542 
-553 KVIAEAEES
+553 EES
-562 EEAEVTTETEESEE
+562 EEAEEVAELEESEE
-576 VEEIAETE
+576 AEEVVELEESKEAEEDAELE
-584 ESEEVE
+584 ESEEAEEVVE
-590 EIAEAE
+590 LEESKEAEEDAELEEPEEAEEDAELEEPEEAEEVVELEESKEAEEVAELE
-596 ESEEVEVIAEA
+596 ESEEAEEVAELEEPEEA
-607 EESEEVEV
+607 EEGAELEEPE
-615 TTETEESEEVEV
+615 
-627 TAETEESEEVEVTAE
+627 E
-642 AEESEEV
+642 AEEGAELEEP
-649 EVTAE
+649 E
-654 TEEFEEVKVIAEAE
+654 EAE
-668 ESEEVEEI
+668 EDAELEEPEEAEEDAELEEPEEAEEDAELEESKEAESVTEFALEETPQEEVIEEAMNTESLENI
-676 AEAEESEVEAFVELE
+676 AVEEQPVISQQETIEFMEESEVFV
-691 ETQPE
+691 P
-696 MVLDEAIEQKSEFIH
+696 VS
-711 VAEAD
+711 EAD

-730 IAETEENKLVVEEAL
+730 IEEAEEKKQVVEE
-745 VAEEQPV
+745 QP
-752 VEEAPIAEGKPV
+752 AA
-764 VEEAPVAEE
+764 
-773 QLVVEE
+773 Q
-779 ALVAEE
+779 
-785 QPVVE
+785 
-790 EAPIAEGKSVVEEA
+790 
-804 PVAEEQLV
+804 
-812 VEETTIAEEK
+812 
-822 PVVPKE
+822 KE

-834 KRHVPFNVV
+834 KRNVPFNVV
-843 MLKQDRT
+843 MLKQDRKK
-850 RLMERHA
+850 LMERHA
-857 ARTSVMQPSMGE
+857 VRANVTQSTVGE
-869 RVENKPVHQVEESP
+869 RVTEK
-883 VQQVV
+883 
-888 VESRVEE
+888 
-895 QPVKQVVVD
+895 
-904 PQVEEQPMQQVVVE
+904 PMQQVVVE
-918 PQVEE
+918 T
-923 QPMQQV
+923 
-929 VVEPQVKEQP
+929 
-939 MQQVVVEPQVE
+939 
-950 VQPMQQVVVE
+950 
-960 PQVKEQ
+960 
-966 PMQQVVVEPQVK
+966 
-978 EQPMQQVVVEPQV
+978 
-991 EEQLG
+991 
-996 QQMVVESQVEE
+996 QVEE
-1007 KPMQQVVVEQVQKP
+1007 KPMQQVVVEAQAEEKPMQQVVVEAQVEEKPMQQVVVEAEAEEKPMQQVVVEAQVEEKPMQQMVVAPQVEEKPMQQVVVAEQVQEP

-1035 QRENDMRNVLQ
+1035 QKENDMRNVLQ
-1046 TPPTYTVPPLALLSI
+1046 TPPKYELPSLTLLSI
-1061 PRQAALDNKEWLEE
+1061 PQQAALDNTEWLEE
-1075 QKELLDTTFNNFHV
+1075 QEELLNTTFNNFHV

-1218 SILYKAKPHEVKLM
+1218 SILYKAKPHEVKLI

-1295 EREIPGETLPYIV
+1295 GREIPGETLPYIV

-1367 AFTVSSQVDS
+1367 SFTVSSQVDS

-1415 DEIEKTVDHVKKQMK
+1415 DEIERTVDHVKKQMK
-1430 PNYLFQQ
+1430 PNYLFKQ
-1437 EDLLAKTEQS
+1437 EDLLAKSEQS

>member
-7 KLFNKEEEQTA
+7 KLFNKEEHQEEKTA

-23 PKQIESQPKIPR
+23 PKNTESKPKIPR

-50 NAGKCRFP
+50 NSGVKCRFP

-64 FDEDDVREQPRFEE
+64 FDEENVEESTHVEQQPLPR
-78 QHVQSGVY
+78 V
-86 EDQPTQRGI
+86 TQM
-95 KVERSRRPYVEKVVA
+95 ERRRPSYVEKKPAHTFVPQQI
-110 TYEEP
+110 EREIEP
-115 EVQYEPDPEPVV
+115 EPFMS
-127 KKVSVPSQESSRR
+127 KKSVPAQESNRR

-146 MISPIY
+146 MISPIF
-152 GYNRPS
+152 GYKRPS
-158 VEKKVEKQEEEKER
+158 VEKQEVKVEEKGR

-194 TLSAFSEGQTTTPS
+194 SLANFSDESFTPS
-208 SSGRAGNQQEEQNHS
+208 EKQEKDLDHNQQQES

-233 WLEKNGYEIERQE
+233 WLEKNGYDSERSLTSLEEQEKVDVTSDSRSFVTDGLLHKSVGQDNKKEEHTVETVQVFEQEPDVVVLSEYDNGGNEESLQGELLDSTVENMDITSTEENEYKREIEEEQLVE
-246 PVVEEKEVVQEINT
+246 KTTLEENVVEVVEET
-260 PQEVSA
+260 
-266 DEFLHKTIA
+266 
-275 ERTEDAGKEKD
+275 
-286 VVVSNENSLQEELV
+286 
-300 DSQVEHEDTI
+300 
-310 LAEEMKCNTEIEKQ
+310 AEEVKETALEVEAVEEAEE
-324 TSEESVIVKAEE
+324 TTLEVESVEEAEE
-336 KLEETIIVEIPE
+336 TTLEVESVEEAEETTLEVEAVE
-348 EFAEIAETEEPEV
+348 ETEETTPEVKAVEEAEETAPEV
-361 EVTAETE
+361 EAVEEAEETE
-368 ESEEVEVTAE
+368 ETTLEVE
-378 TEESEEVEV
+378 SVE
-387 IAEAEESEE
+387 EAEETTLE
-396 VEVTAE
+396 VE
-402 TEESEEVEVTA
+402 SVE
-413 ETEESEEVEVTAEA
+413 EA
-427 EESEEVEVTAETE
+427 EETTLEVESVEEAEETTLEVEAVEEAEEIPVAEVAET
-440 EFEEVKV
+440 FEEVNVVETTKES
-447 IAEAEESEEAEV
+447 AEGTAQV
-459 TTETEE
+459 V
-465 SEEVEEIAET
+465 VEK
-475 EESEEVEEIAEAE
+475 
-488 ESEEVEV
+488 
-495 IAEAEES
+495 
-502 EEVEVTTETEES
+502 
-514 EEVEVTAETEESEEV
+514 TAEQENFVSKTE
-529 EVTAEAEESEEVE
+529 
-542 VTAETEEFEEV
+542 
-553 KVIAEAEES
+553 KVVSGTSSA
-562 EEAEVTTETEESEE
+562 
-576 VEEIAETE
+576 
-584 ESEEVE
+584 
-590 EIAEAE
+590 
-596 ESEEVEVIAEA
+596 
-607 EESEEVEV
+607 
-615 TTETEESEEVEV
+615 
-627 TAETEESEEVEVTAE
+627 
-642 AEESEEV
+642 
-649 EVTAE
+649 
-654 TEEFEEVKVIAEAE
+654 
-668 ESEEVEEI
+668 
-676 AEAEESEVEAFVELE
+676 
-691 ETQPE
+691 
-696 MVLDEAIEQKSEFIH
+696 
-711 VAEAD
+711 AD
-716 EQTKKDVQS
+716 EHTKESVQN

-730 IAETEENKLVVEEAL
+730 IEEAEEKQE
-745 VAEEQPV
+745 VALEQPV
-752 VEEAPIAEGKPV
+752 KE
-764 VEEAPVAEE
+764 
-773 QLVVEE
+773 
-779 ALVAEE
+779 
-785 QPVVE
+785 
-790 EAPIAEGKSVVEEA
+790 
-804 PVAEEQLV
+804 
-812 VEETTIAEEK
+812 
-822 PVVPKE
+822 KE

-843 MLKQDRT
+843 MLKQDR
-850 RLMERHA
+850 RKLMERHA
-857 ARTSVMQPSMGE
+857 VRMQTPQA
-869 RVENKPVHQVEESP
+869 PVKQAEETPKVNEQPVQQVKEAPQEKGQTA
-883 VQQVV
+883 QQVV
-888 VESRVEE
+888 VETREEERPVE
-895 QPVKQVVVD
+895 QVVVETR
-904 PQVEEQPMQQVVVE
+904 EEERAAQQVVVE
-918 PQVEE
+918 TREEERPVER
-923 QPMQQV
+923 V
-929 VVEPQVKEQP
+929 VVETREEERPVER
-939 MQQVVVEPQVE
+939 VVVETQVT
-950 VQPMQQVVVE
+950 
-960 PQVKEQ
+960 
-966 PMQQVVVEPQVK
+966 
-978 EQPMQQVVVEPQV
+978 
-991 EEQLG
+991 
-996 QQMVVESQVEE
+996 E
-1007 KPMQQVVVEQVQKP
+1007 KPVQQIEVKVPVANEG
-1021 ISSTEV
+1021 V
-1027 QEKAYVVN
+1027 QEKAYVVAK
-1035 QRENDMRNVLQ
+1035 RENDMRNVLQ
-1046 TPPTYTVPPLALLSI
+1046 TPPEYAMPPLTLLTI
-1061 PRQAALDNKEWLEE
+1061 PSQTSFDNTSWLEE
-1075 QKELLDTTFNNFHV
+1075 QKELLDTTFDNFHV

-1184 SGDPI
+1184 SGEPI

-1277 LFAHAGARDLTR
+1277 LFAHAGARDLNR

-1295 EREIPGETLPYIV
+1295 GQEVPGETLPYIV

-1403 KPVRVQ
+1403 KAVRVQ

-1415 DEIEKTVDHVKKQMK
+1415 DEIEKTVEHVKKQMK
-1430 PNYLFQQ
+1430 PNYLFKQ
-1437 EDLLAKTEQS
+1437 EDLLAKTEQH
-1447 ESEDELFFDAC
+1447 EAEDELFFDAC

-1486 IEEMESQGIISE
+1486 IEEMEAQGIISE

>member
-23 PKQIESQPKIPR
+23 PKQVESQPKIPR

-58 LIPDDG
+58 LVPDNG
-64 FDEDDVREQPRFEE
+64 FDEEDVIETGHFEE
-78 QHVQSGVY
+78 QPVQAVTY
-86 EDQPTQRGI
+86 EEPPIQRGI
-95 KVERSRRPYVEKVVA
+95 KVERSRRQYVEKVVS

-115 EVQYEPDPEPVV
+115 EMQYEPEREPVV
-127 KKVSVPSQESSRR
+127 KKASAPAQESNRR

-158 VEKKVEKQEEEKER
+158 VEKKEEKQEEVKER

-194 TLSAFSEGQTTTPS
+194 ALSDFSEGQAMNS
-208 SSGRAGNQQEEQNHS
+208 SNHEGVDQRDQQN

-246 PVVEEKEVVQEINT
+246 PIVEEKEVVQEISA
-260 PQEVSA
+260 PQEVPA
-266 DEFLHKTIA
+266 AEFLHETIA
-275 ERTEDAGKEKD
+275 ERMEDTKQESD
-286 VVVSNENSLQEELV
+286 VVAKNILQAESV
-300 DSQVEHEDTI
+300 DSKVEHEDTI
-310 LAEEMKCNTEIEKQ
+310 LSEEIKRNTEIEQPTIEVEKQ
-324 TSEESVIVKAEE
+324 APEESVIVKAED
-336 KLEETIIVEIPE
+336 KLEETIIVEIP
-348 EFAEIAETEEPEV
+348 
-361 EVTAETE
+361 
-368 ESEEVEVTAE
+368 
-378 TEESEEVEV
+378 EEVEV

-396 VEVTAE
+396 VEV
-402 TEESEEVEVTA
+402 
-413 ETEESEEVEVTAEA
+413 
-427 EESEEVEVTAETE
+427 
-440 EFEEVKV
+440 
-447 IAEAEESEEAEV
+447 
-459 TTETEE
+459 
-465 SEEVEEIAET
+465 IAET
-475 EESEEVEEIAEAE
+475 EELEEVEVIAEAE

-502 EEVEVTTETEES
+502 EEVEV
-514 EEVEVTAETEESEEV
+514 
-529 EVTAEAEESEEVE
+529 
-542 VTAETEEFEEV
+542 
-553 KVIAEAEES
+553 IAEAEEQ
-562 EEAEVTTETEESEE
+562 
-576 VEEIAETE
+576 
-584 ESEEVE
+584 
-590 EIAEAE
+590 
-596 ESEEVEVIAEA
+596 EEVEVIAETEA
-607 EESEEVEV
+607 PEEVEPV
-615 TTETEESEEVEV
+615 V
-627 TAETEESEEVEVTAE
+627 
-642 AEESEEV
+642 
-649 EVTAE
+649 
-654 TEEFEEVKVIAEAE
+654 
-668 ESEEVEEI
+668 
-676 AEAEESEVEAFVELE
+676 LE
-691 ETQPE
+691 ETQQE
-696 MVLDEAIEQKSEFIH
+696 MVLNEAIEQKNEFIH

-725 FANVL
+725 FADVL
-730 IAETEENKLVVEEAL
+730 ITEEQSVVEETPI
-745 VAEEQPV
+745 VEEQ
-752 VEEAPIAEGKPV
+752 
-764 VEEAPVAEE
+764 
-773 QLVVEE
+773 
-779 ALVAEE
+779 
-785 QPVVE
+785 
-790 EAPIAEGKSVVEEA
+790 SVVEEA

-812 VEETTIAEEK
+812 VEETPIVEEQPVVEEAPVAEEQLVVEETPVAEEQLVVEETPIVEEQSVVEEAPVAEEQLVVEETPIVEEQ
-822 PVVPKE
+822 PVVEEAPVAEEQLVVEETPVAEEQLVVEETPIVEEQSVVEETLVAEEQLVVEETPIVEEQSVVEETPIVEEQSVVEETLVAEEQLVVEETPIVEEQSVVEETLVAEEQSVVEETPVAEEQSVVEETPIVEEQLVVEEHPVVQKE

-857 ARTSVMQPSMGE
+857 ARTNAMQPSMSE
-869 RVENKPVHQVEESP
+869 RVENKSVHQVEE
-883 VQQVV
+883 
-888 VESRVEE
+888 
-895 QPVKQVVVD
+895 K
-904 PQVEEQPMQQVVVE
+904 PMQQVVVE

-923 QPMQQV
+923 
-929 VVEPQVKEQP
+929 K
-939 MQQVVVEPQVE
+939 
-950 VQPMQQVVVE
+950 
-960 PQVKEQ
+960 
-966 PMQQVVVEPQVK
+966 
-978 EQPMQQVVVEPQV
+978 PMQQVVVEPQV
-991 EEQLG
+991 EEKPV
-996 QQMVVESQVEE
+996 QQVVVEPQVEE
-1007 KPMQQVVVEQVQKP
+1007 KPMQQVVVEPQVEEKPMQQVVVEPQVEEKPMQQVVVEPQVEEKPMQQVVVEPQVEEAQPVQQVVAEQVQKP

-1027 QEKAYVVN
+1027 EEKAYVVN
-1035 QRENDMRNVLQ
+1035 QRENDVRNVLQ
-1046 TPPTYTVPPLALLSI
+1046 TPPTYTIPPLTLLSI
-1061 PRQAALDNKEWLEE
+1061 PQQAALDNTEWLEE

-1295 EREIPGETLPYIV
+1295 GREIPGETLPYIV

-1430 PNYLFQQ
+1430 PNYLFKQ
-1437 EDLLAKTEQS
+1437 EDLLAKTEQA
-1447 ESEDELFFDAC
+1447 ESEDELFLDAC

-1498 ARGTKPRDVLI
+1498 GRGTKPRDVLI

>member
-18 MNKEV
+18 INKEV

-58 LIPDDG
+58 LVPDNG
-64 FDEDDVREQPRFEE
+64 FDEEDVIATGHFEE
-78 QHVQSGVY
+78 QPVQVVTY
-86 EDQPTQRGI
+86 ENQPTQRGV
-95 KVERSRRPYVEKVVA
+95 KVERSRRQYVEKVVS

-115 EVQYEPDPEPVV
+115 EVQYEPEREPVV
-127 KKVSVPSQESSRR
+127 KKASAPSQESNRR

-194 TLSAFSEGQTTTPS
+194 TLSDFSEGQATNS
-208 SSGRAGNQQEEQNHS
+208 SSHEGVDQRDQQS

-246 PVVEEKEVVQEINT
+246 PIVEEKEVVQEISAQ
-260 PQEVSA
+260 QEVPA
-266 DEFLHKTIA
+266 GEVPYQTIA
-275 ERTEDAGKEKD
+275 GRMEDAKQESD
-286 VVVSNENSLQEELV
+286 VEAKNILQTELV
-300 DSQVEHEDTI
+300 DSKVEHEDTI
-310 LAEEMKCNTEIEKQ
+310 LSEEIKRNTEIEKPTIEVEKQ
-324 TSEESVIVKAEE
+324 APEESVIVKAEE

-348 EFAEIAETEEPEV
+348 EV
-361 EVTAETE
+361 EVI
-368 ESEEVEVTAE
+368 AE

-387 IAEAEESEE
+387 IAEAEELEE
-396 VEVTAE
+396 VE
-402 TEESEEVEVTA
+402 
-413 ETEESEEVEVTAEA
+413 
-427 EESEEVEVTAETE
+427 
-440 EFEEVKV
+440 V
-447 IAEAEESEEAEV
+447 IAEAEEL
-459 TTETEE
+459 
-465 SEEVEEIAET
+465 EEVEVIAEAEELEEVEVIAET
-475 EESEEVEEIAEAE
+475 EEPEEVEVIAETEEPEEVEVIAEAEELEEVEVIAEAE

-495 IAEAEES
+495 IAEAEEL
-502 EEVEVTTETEES
+502 
-514 EEVEVTAETEESEEV
+514 
-529 EVTAEAEESEEVE
+529 
-542 VTAETEEFEEV
+542 
-553 KVIAEAEES
+553 
-562 EEAEVTTETEESEE
+562 
-576 VEEIAETE
+576 
-584 ESEEVE
+584 
-590 EIAEAE
+590 
-596 ESEEVEVIAEA
+596 EEVEVIAEA
-607 EESEEVEV
+607 EELEEVEV
-615 TTETEESEEVEV
+615 ITETEEPEEVEV
-627 TAETEESEEVEVTAE
+627 
-642 AEESEEV
+642 
-649 EVTAE
+649 
-654 TEEFEEVKVIAEAE
+654 IAEAPE
-668 ESEEVEEI
+668 
-676 AEAEESEVEAFVELE
+676 EAEPVALE
-691 ETQPE
+691 ETQQE
-696 MVLDEAIEQKSEFIH
+696 MVLNEAIEQTNEFIH

-730 IAETEENKLVVEEAL
+730 IAEEQQVVEEAPIAEEQR
-745 VAEEQPV
+745 VVEEAPIAEEQQVVEEAPIAEEQRVVEEAPIAEEQRVVEEAPIAEEQPV
-752 VEEAPIAEGKPV
+752 VEEAPIAEEQQVVEEAPIAEEQRVVEEAPIAEEQRV

-773 QLVVEE
+773 QLVIEE
-779 ALVAEE
+779 APIAEE

-790 EAPIAEGKSVVEEA
+790 EAPIAE
-804 PVAEEQLV
+804 EQ
-812 VEETTIAEEK
+812 TI
-822 PVVPKE
+822 VQKE

-857 ARTSVMQPSMGE
+857 ARANAMQSSMSE
-869 RVENKPVHQVEESP
+869 RVENKPVQQVEEIP
-883 VQQVV
+883 MQQVA
-888 VESRVEE
+888 VEPQVEE
-895 QPVKQVVVD
+895 RPMQQVVVD
-904 PQVEEQPMQQVVVE
+904 PQVEEKPMQQVAVE
-918 PQVEE
+918 P
-923 QPMQQV
+923 
-929 VVEPQVKEQP
+929 
-939 MQQVVVEPQVE
+939 
-950 VQPMQQVVVE
+950 
-960 PQVKEQ
+960 
-966 PMQQVVVEPQVK
+966 
-978 EQPMQQVVVEPQV
+978 
-991 EEQLG
+991 
-996 QQMVVESQVEE
+996 QVEE
-1007 KPMQQVVVEQVQKP
+1007 KPMQQVVVESQVEETPMQQVAVDPQVEEKPMQQVVAEQVQKP
-1021 ISSTEV
+1021 TSSTEV

-1046 TPPTYTVPPLALLSI
+1046 TPPTYAIPPLTLLSI
-1061 PRQAALDNKEWLEE
+1061 PQQAALDNTEWLDE

-1295 EREIPGETLPYIV
+1295 GREIPGETLPYIV

-1356 GLIKSNIPTRI
+1356 GLIKSNIPTRV

-1415 DEIEKTVDHVKKQMK
+1415 DEIEKTVDHVRKQMK
-1430 PNYLFQQ
+1430 PNYLFKQ
-1437 EDLLAKTEQS
+1437 EDLLAKTEQA

-1498 ARGTKPRDVLI
+1498 GRGTKPRDVLI

>member
-18 MNKEV
+18 MNKEAQ
-23 PKQIESQPKIPR
+23 KQVESQPKIPR

-58 LIPDDG
+58 LVPDNG
-64 FDEDDVREQPRFEE
+64 FDEEDVIEAGHFEE
-78 QHVQSGVY
+78 QPVQAVTY
-86 EDQPTQRGI
+86 EERPIQRGI
-95 KVERSRRPYVEKVVA
+95 KVERSRRQYVEKVVS

-115 EVQYEPDPEPVV
+115 EMQYEPEREPVV
-127 KKVSVPSQESSRR
+127 KKASAPTQESNRR

-158 VEKKVEKQEEEKER
+158 VEKKEEKQEEEKER

-179 EGKSVVDAWLEKKGY
+179 EGKPVVDAWLEKKGY
-194 TLSAFSEGQTTTPS
+194 TLSDFSQGQATNS
-208 SSGRAGNQQEEQNHS
+208 SSHAGVDQRDQQS

-246 PVVEEKEVVQEINT
+246 PIVEEKEVVQEISA
-260 PQEVSA
+260 PQEVPA
-266 DEFLHKTIA
+266 AELLHETVA
-275 ERTEDAGKEKD
+275 ERMEDAKQEKD
-286 VVVSNENSLQEELV
+286 VVARNILQEELV
-300 DSQVEHEDTI
+300 DSKVEHEDTI
-310 LAEEMKCNTEIEKQ
+310 LSEETKRNTEIEQ
-324 TSEESVIVKAEE
+324 PTIEVEEQSPEESVIVKAEE

-348 EFAEIAETEEPEV
+348 EAEEREEAEVITE
-361 EVTAETE
+361 AEE
-368 ESEEVEVTAE
+368 R
-378 TEESEEVEV
+378 EEVEV
-387 IAEAEESEE
+387 IAETEEREE
-396 VEVTAE
+396 VEV
-402 TEESEEVEVTA
+402 
-413 ETEESEEVEVTAEA
+413 
-427 EESEEVEVTAETE
+427 
-440 EFEEVKV
+440 
-447 IAEAEESEEAEV
+447 
-459 TTETEE
+459 
-465 SEEVEEIAET
+465 IAET
-475 EESEEVEEIAEAE
+475 EEREEVEVITEAE

-495 IAEAEES
+495 IAE
-502 EEVEVTTETEES
+502 TE
-514 EEVEVTAETEESEEV
+514 AP
-529 EVTAEAEESEEVE
+529 
-542 VTAETEEFEEV
+542 
-553 KVIAEAEES
+553 
-562 EEAEVTTETEESEE
+562 EEAEPV
-576 VEEIAETE
+576 A
-584 ESEEVE
+584 
-590 EIAEAE
+590 
-596 ESEEVEVIAEA
+596 
-607 EESEEVEV
+607 
-615 TTETEESEEVEV
+615 
-627 TAETEESEEVEVTAE
+627 
-642 AEESEEV
+642 
-649 EVTAE
+649 
-654 TEEFEEVKVIAEAE
+654 
-668 ESEEVEEI
+668 
-676 AEAEESEVEAFVELE
+676 LE
-691 ETQPE
+691 ETQQE
-696 MVLDEAIEQKSEFIH
+696 MVLNEAIEQKNEFIH

-725 FANVL
+725 FADVL
-730 IAETEENKLVVEEAL
+730 IAE
-745 VAEEQPV
+745 EQQV
-752 VEEAPIAEGKPV
+752 VEEAPIAEARQVEEEAVIAEEQQV
-764 VEEAPVAEE
+764 VEEAAIAEEQQVEEEAVIAEEQQVVEEAAIIEEQQVEEEAVIAEEQRVVEEAAIVEEQQVEEEAPVAEE
-773 QLVVEE
+773 QQVVEE
-779 ALVAEE
+779 AAIAEEQQVEEEAVVAEEQRVVEEAAIVEEQQVEEEAVIAEEQQVKEEAPIAEEQQVVEETPVAEE
-785 QPVVE
+785 QPVV
-790 EAPIAEGKSVVEEA
+790 K
-804 PVAEEQLV
+804 
-812 VEETTIAEEK
+812 
-822 PVVPKE
+822 KE

-857 ARTSVMQPSMGE
+857 ARANAMQSSKSE
-869 RVENKPVHQVEESP
+869 RVENKPVQQVEETSVQQEVVKPQMEEKPVQQAAVEPQVEEKPMQQMVVEPQVEEKP

-895 QPVKQVVVD
+895 KPVQQVVVESR
-904 PQVEEQPMQQVVVE
+904 VEEKPVQQAAVE

-923 QPMQQV
+923 RPVQQV
-929 VVEPQVKEQP
+929 A
-939 MQQVVVEPQVE
+939 
-950 VQPMQQVVVE
+950 
-960 PQVKEQ
+960 
-966 PMQQVVVEPQVK
+966 
-978 EQPMQQVVVEPQV
+978 VEPQV
-991 EEQLG
+991 EERP
-996 QQMVVESQVEE
+996 V
-1007 KPMQQVVVEQVQKP
+1007 QQVVVEQVQKP

-1046 TPPTYTVPPLALLSI
+1046 TPPTYAIPPLTLLSI
-1061 PRQAALDNKEWLEE
+1061 PQQAALDNTEWLDE

-1430 PNYLFQQ
+1430 PNYLFKQ
-1437 EDLLAKTEQS
+1437 EDLLAKTEQA
-1447 ESEDELFFDAC
+1447 ESEDELFFEAC

-1486 IEEMESQGIISE
+1486 IEEMQSQGIISE

>member
-58 LIPDDG
+58 LVPDNG
-64 FDEDDVREQPRFEE
+64 FDEEDESEVNRFEE
-78 QHVQSGVY
+78 QPVQGVTY
-86 EDQPTQRGI
+86 EEPTAQRGI
-95 KVERSRRPYVEKVVA
+95 KVERSRRPYVEKVVS

-115 EVQYEPDPEPVV
+115 EVQYEPVRESVV
-127 KKVSVPSQESSRR
+127 KKASVPSQESNRR

-158 VEKKVEKQEEEKER
+158 VEKKEEKQEEVKER

-194 TLSAFSEGQTTTPS
+194 TLSDFSEGQAPTS
-208 SSGRAGNQQEEQNHS
+208 SSHRAANQQGEQQYEEN

-233 WLEKNGYEIERQE
+233 WLEKNGYEIECQV
-246 PVVEEKEVVQEINT
+246 PLVEEKEVIQEMST

-266 DEFLHKTIA
+266 DELLHKTVA
-275 ERTEDAGKEKD
+275 EQMESAKLEKD
-286 VVVSNENSLQEELV
+286 VVVLNENNLQEELV
-300 DSQVEHEDTI
+300 ASKVEHEDTI
-310 LAEEMKCNTEIEKQ
+310 LSEEIKRNTEIKQPTIEVEKQ
-324 TSEESVIVKAEE
+324 APEESVIVKAEE

-348 EFAEIAETEEPEV
+348 EV
-361 EVTAETE
+361 
-368 ESEEVEVTAE
+368 SK
-378 TEESEEVEV
+378 VEV
-387 IAEAEESEE
+387 I
-396 VEVTAE
+396 
-402 TEESEEVEVTA
+402 
-413 ETEESEEVEVTAEA
+413 
-427 EESEEVEVTAETE
+427 AETE
-440 EFEEVKV
+440 EFEEVV
-447 IAEAEESEEAEV
+447 METEAPEEVEGITETEESEEAEV
-459 TTETEE
+459 
-465 SEEVEEIAET
+465 
-475 EESEEVEEIAEAE
+475 IAEAE

-502 EEVEVTTETEES
+502 EEVEVITETEEL
-514 EEVEVTAETEESEEV
+514 EEAEVI
-529 EVTAEAEESEEVE
+529 AEAEESEEVE
-542 VTAETEEFEEV
+542 GITET
-553 KVIAEAEES
+553 EES
-562 EEAEVTTETEESEE
+562 EEAEV
-576 VEEIAETE
+576 
-584 ESEEVE
+584 
-590 EIAEAE
+590 IAEAE

-607 EESEEVEV
+607 E
-615 TTETEESEEVEV
+615 
-627 TAETEESEEVEVTAE
+627 
-642 AEESEEV
+642 
-649 EVTAE
+649 
-654 TEEFEEVKVIAEAE
+654 VIAETKAPVVE
-668 ESEEVEEI
+668 TFVALEEI
-676 AEAEESEVEAFVELE
+676 QQEA
-691 ETQPE
+691 
-696 MVLDEAIEQKSEFIH
+696 EAIEQKSEFIH

-725 FANVL
+725 FADVL
-730 IAETEENKLVVEEAL
+730 I
-745 VAEEQPV
+745 AEEQPV
-752 VEEAPIAEGKPV
+752 VEEAPIVEEQSVA
-764 VEEAPVAEE
+764 EEAPVAEE
-773 QLVVEE
+773 QR
-779 ALVAEE
+779 
-785 QPVVE
+785 VVE
-790 EAPIAEGKSVVEEA
+790 EAPVVEEQSVVEEA
-804 PVAEEQLV
+804 PVAEEQRV
-812 VEETTIAEEK
+812 VEEAPVVEEQSVVEEAPVAEEQQVVEEAPVAEEQRVVEEA
-822 PVVPKE
+822 PVVEEQSVVKEAPVAEEQRVVEEAPVVEEQPVVQKE

-857 ARTSVMQPSMGE
+857 ARANAMQPSANV
-869 RVENKPVHQVEESP
+869 RVENKPVQQEVAEPQVEERP

-888 VESRVEE
+888 AKPQVEE
-895 QPVKQVVVD
+895 HPVQQVVAK
-904 PQVEEQPMQQVVVE
+904 PQVEEQPMQQVVAEPQVEERPVQQEVAEPQVEERPVQQVVAEPQVEEHPVQQVVAE

-923 QPMQQV
+923 QPI
-929 VVEPQVKEQP
+929 
-939 MQQVVVEPQVE
+939 
-950 VQPMQQVVVE
+950 
-960 PQVKEQ
+960 
-966 PMQQVVVEPQVK
+966 
-978 EQPMQQVVVEPQV
+978 
-991 EEQLG
+991 
-996 QQMVVESQVEE
+996 
-1007 KPMQQVVVEQVQKP
+1007 QQVVVEQVQKP

-1035 QRENDMRNVLQ
+1035 QRENDMRNVLH

-1061 PRQAALDNKEWLEE
+1061 PQQSALDNTEWLEE

-1245 SVPHLV
+1245 AVPHLV

-1430 PNYLFQQ
+1430 PNYLFKQ
-1437 EDLLAKTEQS
+1437 EDLLAKTEQA
-1447 ESEDELFFDAC
+1447 ESEDELFFEAC

-1486 IEEMESQGIISE
+1486 IEEMQSQGIISE

>member
-58 LIPDDG
+58 LVPDNG
-64 FDEDDVREQPRFEE
+64 FDEEDESEVNRFEE
-78 QHVQSGVY
+78 QPVQGVAY
-86 EDQPTQRGI
+86 EEPTAQRGI
-95 KVERSRRPYVEKVVA
+95 KVERSRRPYVEKVVS

-115 EVQYEPDPEPVV
+115 EVQYEPVRESVV
-127 KKVSVPSQESSRR
+127 KKASAPSQESNRR

-158 VEKKVEKQEEEKER
+158 VEKKVEKQEEVKER

-194 TLSAFSEGQTTTPS
+194 KLSDFSEGQAPTS
-208 SSGRAGNQQEEQNHS
+208 SSHRAANQQGEQQYEEN

-233 WLEKNGYEIERQE
+233 WLEKNGYEIERQV
-246 PVVEEKEVVQEINT
+246 PLVEEKEVIKEMST

-266 DEFLHKTIA
+266 DELLHKTVA
-275 ERTEDAGKEKD
+275 EQMESAKLEKD
-286 VVVSNENSLQEELV
+286 VVVLNENNLQEELV
-300 DSQVEHEDTI
+300 ASKVEHEDTI
-310 LAEEMKCNTEIEKQ
+310 LSEEIKRNTEIKQPTIEVEKQ
-324 TSEESVIVKAEE
+324 APEESVIVKAEE

-348 EFAEIAETEEPEV
+348 EVSKVEVIAETEELEEVVMETEAPEEV
-361 EVTAETE
+361 EVIAETEEVEVIAETKEPEEVVMETEEVEVIAEAEEVEVIVETE
-368 ESEEVEVTAE
+368 ESEEVEVIAEAKESEEVEVIAEAKESEEVEVIAEAKESEEVEVITE

-387 IAEAEESEE
+387 IAEAEE
-396 VEVTAE
+396 T
-402 TEESEEVEVTA
+402 
-413 ETEESEEVEVTAEA
+413 
-427 EESEEVEVTAETE
+427 
-440 EFEEVKV
+440 
-447 IAEAEESEEAEV
+447 
-459 TTETEE
+459 
-465 SEEVEEIAET
+465 
-475 EESEEVEEIAEAE
+475 
-488 ESEEVEV
+488 EV
-495 IAEAEES
+495 IAETKAPV
-502 EEVEVTTETEES
+502 VETFV
-514 EEVEVTAETEESEEV
+514 AL
-529 EVTAEAEESEEVE
+529 
-542 VTAETEEFEEV
+542 
-553 KVIAEAEES
+553 
-562 EEAEVTTETEESEE
+562 
-576 VEEIAETE
+576 EEIQQE
-584 ESEEVE
+584 
-590 EIAEAE
+590 
-596 ESEEVEVIAEA
+596 
-607 EESEEVEV
+607 
-615 TTETEESEEVEV
+615 
-627 TAETEESEEVEVTAE
+627 
-642 AEESEEV
+642 
-649 EVTAE
+649 
-654 TEEFEEVKVIAEAE
+654 
-668 ESEEVEEI
+668 
-676 AEAEESEVEAFVELE
+676 
-691 ETQPE
+691 
-696 MVLDEAIEQKSEFIH
+696 DEAIEQKSEFIH

-730 IAETEENKLVVEEAL
+730 IAETEENRRVVEEAQ
-745 VAEEQPV
+745 VAEEQRVVEEAPVVEEQRVVEEAPVVEEQRVVEETPIAEEQPV
-752 VEEAPIAEGKPV
+752 V
-764 VEEAPVAEE
+764 
-773 QLVVEE
+773 Q
-779 ALVAEE
+779 
-785 QPVVE
+785 
-790 EAPIAEGKSVVEEA
+790 
-804 PVAEEQLV
+804 
-812 VEETTIAEEK
+812 
-822 PVVPKE
+822 KE

-857 ARTSVMQPSMGE
+857 ARANAMQPSANV
-869 RVENKPVHQVEESP
+869 RVENKPVQQEVAEPQVEEHP

-888 VESRVEE
+888 AE
-895 QPVKQVVVD
+895 
-904 PQVEEQPMQQVVVE
+904 PQVEERPVQQVVAEPQVEERPVQQVVEPQVEERPVQQVVVE

-923 QPMQQV
+923 RPVQQV
-929 VVEPQVKEQP
+929 A
-939 MQQVVVEPQVE
+939 
-950 VQPMQQVVVE
+950 
-960 PQVKEQ
+960 
-966 PMQQVVVEPQVK
+966 
-978 EQPMQQVVVEPQV
+978 EPQV
-991 EEQLG
+991 EEQ
-996 QQMVVESQVEE
+996 
-1007 KPMQQVVVEQVQKP
+1007 PMQQVVVEQVQKP

-1035 QRENDMRNVLQ
+1035 QRENDMRNVLH

-1061 PRQAALDNKEWLEE
+1061 PQQSALDNTEWLEE

-1430 PNYLFQQ
+1430 PNYLFKQ
-1437 EDLLAKTEQS
+1437 EDLLAKTEQA
-1447 ESEDELFFDAC
+1447 ESEDELFLDAC

-1498 ARGTKPRDVLI
+1498 GRGTKPRDVLI

>member
-58 LIPDDG
+58 LVPDNG
-64 FDEDDVREQPRFEE
+64 FDEEDESEVNRFEE
-78 QHVQSGVY
+78 QPVQGVTY
-86 EDQPTQRGI
+86 EEPTAQRGI
-95 KVERSRRPYVEKVVA
+95 KVERSRRPYVEKVVS

-115 EVQYEPDPEPVV
+115 EVQYEPVRESVV
-127 KKVSVPSQESSRR
+127 KKASVPSQESNRR

-158 VEKKVEKQEEEKER
+158 VEKKEEKQEEVKER

-194 TLSAFSEGQTTTPS
+194 TLSDFSEGQAPTS
-208 SSGRAGNQQEEQNHS
+208 SSHRAANQQGEQQYEEN

-233 WLEKNGYEIERQE
+233 WLEKNGYEIERQV
-246 PVVEEKEVVQEINT
+246 PLVEEKEVIQEMST

-266 DEFLHKTIA
+266 DELLHKTVA
-275 ERTEDAGKEKD
+275 EQMESAKLEKD
-286 VVVSNENSLQEELV
+286 VVVLNENNLQEELV
-300 DSQVEHEDTI
+300 ASKVEHEDTI
-310 LAEEMKCNTEIEKQ
+310 LSEEIKRNTEIKQPTIEVEKQ
-324 TSEESVIVKAEE
+324 APEESVIVKAEE

-348 EFAEIAETEEPEV
+348 EVSKVEVIAETEEFEEVVMETEAPEEV
-361 EVTAETE
+361 EVITETE
-368 ESEEVEVTAE
+368 ESEEVEVITETEELEEVEVIAETEELEEVEVITETEESEEVEVITE

-396 VEVTAE
+396 AE
-402 TEESEEVEVTA
+402 
-413 ETEESEEVEVTAEA
+413 
-427 EESEEVEVTAETE
+427 
-440 EFEEVKV
+440 V
-447 IAEAEESEEAEV
+447 IAEV
-459 TTETEE
+459 
-465 SEEVEEIAET
+465 
-475 EESEEVEEIAEAE
+475 E

-502 EEVEVTTETEES
+502 EE
-514 EEVEVTAETEESEEV
+514 A
-529 EVTAEAEESEEVE
+529 
-542 VTAETEEFEEV
+542 
-553 KVIAEAEES
+553 
-562 EEAEVTTETEESEE
+562 
-576 VEEIAETE
+576 
-584 ESEEVE
+584 
-590 EIAEAE
+590 
-596 ESEEVEVIAEA
+596 EVIAEINA
-607 EESEEVEV
+607 PVVETFV
-615 TTETEESEEVEV
+615 
-627 TAETEESEEVEVTAE
+627 AL
-642 AEESEEV
+642 
-649 EVTAE
+649 
-654 TEEFEEVKVIAEAE
+654 
-668 ESEEVEEI
+668 EEI
-676 AEAEESEVEAFVELE
+676 QQE
-691 ETQPE
+691 
-696 MVLDEAIEQKSEFIH
+696 DEAIEQKSEFIH

-725 FANVL
+725 FADVL
-730 IAETEENKLVVEEAL
+730 IAE
-745 VAEEQPV
+745 EQ
-752 VEEAPIAEGKPV
+752 PV

-773 QLVVEE
+773 Q
-779 ALVAEE
+779 
-785 QPVVE
+785 Q
-790 EAPIAEGKSVVEEA
+790 VVEEA
-804 PVAEEQLV
+804 PVVEEQSVVEEQPVAEETLVAEEQRV
-812 VEETTIAEEK
+812 VEEAPVVEEQSVVEEQPVAEET
-822 PVVPKE
+822 PVAEEQPLVQKE

-857 ARTSVMQPSMGE
+857 ARANAMQPSANV
-869 RVENKPVHQVEESP
+869 RVENKPVQQEVAEPQVEEHS

-888 VESRVEE
+888 AE
-895 QPVKQVVVD
+895 
-904 PQVEEQPMQQVVVE
+904 PQVEEHLVQQVVAE

-923 QPMQQV
+923 QPI
-929 VVEPQVKEQP
+929 
-939 MQQVVVEPQVE
+939 
-950 VQPMQQVVVE
+950 
-960 PQVKEQ
+960 
-966 PMQQVVVEPQVK
+966 
-978 EQPMQQVVVEPQV
+978 
-991 EEQLG
+991 
-996 QQMVVESQVEE
+996 
-1007 KPMQQVVVEQVQKP
+1007 QQVVVEQVQKP

-1035 QRENDMRNVLQ
+1035 QRENDMRNVLH

-1061 PRQAALDNKEWLEE
+1061 PQQSALDNTEWLEE

-1430 PNYLFQQ
+1430 PNYLFKQ
-1437 EDLLAKTEQS
+1437 EDLLAKTEQA
-1447 ESEDELFFDAC
+1447 ESEDELFFEAC

-1486 IEEMESQGIISE
+1486 IEEMQSQGIISE

>member
-7 KLFNKEEEQTA
+7 KLFNKEEEKTV

-23 PKQIESQPKIPR
+23 PAQIESQPKIPR

-58 LIPDDG
+58 LIPDNG
-64 FDEDDVREQPRFEE
+64 FDEEDVRELHNFEE
-78 QHVQSGVY
+78 QPIQRGAY
-86 EDQPTQRGI
+86 EEQPTQRGI
-95 KVERSRRPYVEKVVA
+95 KVERSRRPYVETEA
-110 TYEEP
+110 PTYEEP
-115 EVQYEPDPEPVV
+115 ELQYEPEPEPVV
-127 KKVSVPSQESSRR
+127 KKAFVPSQESNRR

-158 VEKKVEKQEEEKER
+158 VETKVVQEEEKVR

-179 EGKSVVDAWLEKKGY
+179 EGKAVVDAWLEKKGY
-194 TLSAFSEGQTTTPS
+194 TLSDFSGVLQGS
-208 SSGRAGNQQEEQNHS
+208 SSVKNGVNERSN
-223 KKEEKSVVDQ
+223 KVEEKSVVDT
-233 WLEKNGYEIERQE
+233 WLEKNGYEVERQA
-246 PVVEEKEVVQEINT
+246 PSLEE
-260 PQEVSA
+260 SLS
-266 DEFLHKTIA
+266 DDLLHKTVGQHVEEEATIVQA
-275 ERTEDAGKEKD
+275 LKQEQDVVALSSTED
-286 VVVSNENSLQEELV
+286 NEETLQEESI
-300 DSQVEHEDTI
+300 DSKVEHVYSI
-310 LAEEMKCNTEIEKQ
+310 LTEENECNTEIEETVAEVAANQ
-324 TSEESVIVKAEE
+324 VEEETLEDVVIVKADE
-336 KLEETIIVEIPE
+336 KLEETITIEIPDAFE
-348 EFAEIAETEEPEV
+348 EAK
-361 EVTAETE
+361 
-368 ESEEVEVTAE
+368 
-378 TEESEEVEV
+378 
-387 IAEAEESEE
+387 EAEEVVELEATEEAIEE
-396 VEVTAE
+396 V
-402 TEESEEVEVTA
+402 VEL
-413 ETEESEEVEVTAEA
+413 E
-427 EESEEVEVTAETE
+427 
-440 EFEEVKV
+440 K
-447 IAEAEESEEAEV
+447 SEEA
-459 TTETEE
+459 TEE
-465 SEEVEEIAET
+465 V
-475 EESEEVEEIAEAE
+475 
-488 ESEEVEV
+488 
-495 IAEAEES
+495 
-502 EEVEVTTETEES
+502 
-514 EEVEVTAETEESEEV
+514 
-529 EVTAEAEESEEVE
+529 
-542 VTAETEEFEEV
+542 
-553 KVIAEAEES
+553 
-562 EEAEVTTETEESEE
+562 
-576 VEEIAETE
+576 
-584 ESEEVE
+584 
-590 EIAEAE
+590 
-596 ESEEVEVIAEA
+596 
-607 EESEEVEV
+607 
-615 TTETEESEEVEV
+615 
-627 TAETEESEEVEVTAE
+627 
-642 AEESEEV
+642 
-649 EVTAE
+649 
-654 TEEFEEVKVIAEAE
+654 
-668 ESEEVEEI
+668 
-676 AEAEESEVEAFVELE
+676 VELE
-691 ETQPE
+691 ETK
-696 MVLDEAIEQKSEFIH
+696 EAAEEVVELEETKEATEEVAELEEAEEAAEEVVELEKSEEATEEVVELEEAEEATEE
-711 VAEAD
+711 VAELEKSEEVTEEVVELEEAEEATEEVVELEEAEEATEEVVELEEAEEATEEVVELEETKEATEEVVELEKSEEVTEEVVELEETKEATEEVAELEEAAEEVVELEKSEEATEEVVELEEAEEATEEVAELEGTKEEELTSQETVIEETMNTDLVENTPVAEQPVISQQETITFKEESEVFVPVSETD
-716 EQTKKDVQS
+716 EQTKKDVQN

-730 IAETEENKLVVEEAL
+730 VEEAEEKKQ
-745 VAEEQPV
+745 VAEEQP
-752 VEEAPIAEGKPV
+752 
-764 VEEAPVAEE
+764 
-773 QLVVEE
+773 
-779 ALVAEE
+779 AL
-785 QPVVE
+785 Q
-790 EAPIAEGKSVVEEA
+790 I
-804 PVAEEQLV
+804 
-812 VEETTIAEEK
+812 
-822 PVVPKE
+822 E

-843 MLKQDRT
+843 MLKQDRKK
-850 RLMERHA
+850 LMERHA
-857 ARTSVMQPSMGE
+857 ARTNVMQSTVSE
-869 RVENKPVHQVEESP
+869 RVEEKPMQQVVVEPQAEEKPMQQVVVEPQAEEKPMQQVVVEPQAEEKSMQQVVVEPQAEEKPMQQMVVDPQVEEKPVQQVVVDPQVEESP

-888 VESRVEE
+888 VEA
-895 QPVKQVVVD
+895 
-904 PQVEEQPMQQVVVE
+904 QVEEKPMPQVVVE
-918 PQVEE
+918 P
-923 QPMQQV
+923 
-929 VVEPQVKEQP
+929 
-939 MQQVVVEPQVE
+939 
-950 VQPMQQVVVE
+950 
-960 PQVKEQ
+960 
-966 PMQQVVVEPQVK
+966 
-978 EQPMQQVVVEPQV
+978 
-991 EEQLG
+991 
-996 QQMVVESQVEE
+996 QVEE
-1007 KPMQQVVVEQVQKP
+1007 KPMQQVVVAGQVQEP

-1035 QRENDMRNVLQ
+1035 QKENDMRNVLQ
-1046 TPPTYTVPPLALLSI
+1046 APPKYELPPLTLLSI
-1061 PRQAALDNKEWLEE
+1061 PQQAALDNTEWLEE
-1075 QKELLDTTFNNFHV
+1075 QEELLNTTFNNFHV

-1218 SILYKAKPHEVKLM
+1218 SILYKAKPHEVKLI

-1295 EREIPGETLPYIV
+1295 GREIPGETLPYIV

-1415 DEIEKTVDHVKKQMK
+1415 DEIERTVDHVKKQMK
-1430 PNYLFQQ
+1430 PNYLFKQ
-1437 EDLLAKTEQS
+1437 EDLLAKSEQS

-1498 ARGTKPRDVLI
+1498 GRGTKPRDVLI

>member
-18 MNKEV
+18 MNKEAM
-23 PKQIESQPKIPR
+23 KQIESQPKIPR

-64 FDEDDVREQPRFEE
+64 FDEDDVRELPHFEE
-78 QHVQSGVY
+78 HPVQRGIY
-86 EDQPTQRGI
+86 EEQPTQTGI
-95 KVERSRRPYVEKVVA
+95 KVERSRRQYVENAVS

-127 KKVSVPSQESSRR
+127 KKVSVSPQESSRR

-158 VEKKVEKQEEEKER
+158 VEKKEEKQEEEKER

-194 TLSAFSEGQTTTPS
+194 TLSYFSEGKAPTS
-208 SSGRAGNQQEEQNHS
+208 SSHQDVDQQGQQS

-246 PVVEEKEVVQEINT
+246 PVVEEKEVIQEINT

-266 DEFLHKTIA
+266 DELLHKTVA
-275 ERTEDAGKEKD
+275 ERMEDAEQEKD
-286 VVVSNENSLQEELV
+286 VVVLNENILQEELV
-300 DSQVEHEDTI
+300 DSKVEHEDTI
-310 LAEEMKCNTEIEKQ
+310 LSEEIKRNTEIEQPIMEVEKQ
-324 TSEESVIVKAEE
+324 APEESVIVKAEE

-348 EFAEIAETEEPEV
+348 EFGEVAEVMAEAEETEEAEVMAEAEETEEAEVMAEAEETEEAEVMAEAEVVVEAEETEEAEVVVEAEETEEAEVIAETEG
-361 EVTAETE
+361 
-368 ESEEVEVTAE
+368 
-378 TEESEEVEV
+378 
-387 IAEAEESEE
+387 
-396 VEVTAE
+396 
-402 TEESEEVEVTA
+402 
-413 ETEESEEVEVTAEA
+413 
-427 EESEEVEVTAETE
+427 
-440 EFEEVKV
+440 
-447 IAEAEESEEAEV
+447 
-459 TTETEE
+459 
-465 SEEVEEIAET
+465 
-475 EESEEVEEIAEAE
+475 
-488 ESEEVEV
+488 
-495 IAEAEES
+495 
-502 EEVEVTTETEES
+502 
-514 EEVEVTAETEESEEV
+514 
-529 EVTAEAEESEEVE
+529 
-542 VTAETEEFEEV
+542 
-553 KVIAEAEES
+553 
-562 EEAEVTTETEESEE
+562 
-576 VEEIAETE
+576 
-584 ESEEVE
+584 
-590 EIAEAE
+590 
-596 ESEEVEVIAEA
+596 
-607 EESEEVEV
+607 
-615 TTETEESEEVEV
+615 
-627 TAETEESEEVEVTAE
+627 
-642 AEESEEV
+642 
-649 EVTAE
+649 
-654 TEEFEEVKVIAEAE
+654 
-668 ESEEVEEI
+668 
-676 AEAEESEVEAFVELE
+676 SEVEAIVELE
-691 ETQPE
+691 ETQQE
-696 MVLDEAIEQKSEFIH
+696 MVLDEAIEQKNEFIH

-716 EQTKKDVQS
+716 EQTKEDVQS

-730 IAETEENKLVVEEAL
+730 IAETEESKLFVEEEP

-752 VEEAPIAEGKPV
+752 VEEG
-764 VEEAPVAEE
+764 PVAEE
-773 QLVVEE
+773 QPVAEE
-779 ALVAEE
+779 GPVAEE

-790 EAPIAEGKSVVEEA
+790 EG
-804 PVAEEQLV
+804 PVAKEQPIV
-812 VEETTIAEEK
+812 Q
-822 PVVPKE
+822 KE

-843 MLKQDRT
+843 MLKQDRK

-857 ARTSVMQPSMGE
+857 ARANAMQSSMSE
-869 RVENKPVHQVEESP
+869 RVENKPVQQVEETP
-883 VQQVV
+883 VQQVVVEPQVEEKPMQQVV

-895 QPVKQVVVD
+895 IPVQQEVVE
-904 PQVEEQPMQQVVVE
+904 PQVEEKPIQQVVVEPQVEEKPMQQVVVE

-923 QPMQQV
+923 QPV
-929 VVEPQVKEQP
+929 
-939 MQQVVVEPQVE
+939 
-950 VQPMQQVVVE
+950 
-960 PQVKEQ
+960 
-966 PMQQVVVEPQVK
+966 
-978 EQPMQQVVVEPQV
+978 
-991 EEQLG
+991 
-996 QQMVVESQVEE
+996 QQMVVESRVEE
-1007 KPMQQVVVEQVQKP
+1007 RPVQQMVAGQVQKP
-1021 ISSTEV
+1021 SSSTEP

-1061 PRQAALDNKEWLEE
+1061 PQQSALDNTEWLEE

-1218 SILYKAKPHEVKLM
+1218 SILYKAKPHEVKLI

-1430 PNYLFQQ
+1430 PNYLFKQ
-1437 EDLLAKTEQS
+1437 EDLLAKSEQS
-1447 ESEDELFFDAC
+1447 ESEDELFLDAC

-1498 ARGTKPRDVLI
+1498 GRGTKPRDVLI
-1509 SEDEFAAMQETNV
+1509 SEDEFAAMQETNI

>member
-58 LIPDDG
+58 LVPDNG
-64 FDEDDVREQPRFEE
+64 FDEEDESEVNRFEE
-78 QHVQSGVY
+78 QPVQGVTY
-86 EDQPTQRGI
+86 EEPTAQRGI
-95 KVERSRRPYVEKVVA
+95 KVERSRRPYVEKVVS

-115 EVQYEPDPEPVV
+115 EVQYEPVRESVV
-127 KKVSVPSQESSRR
+127 KKASPPSQESNRR

-158 VEKKVEKQEEEKER
+158 VEKKEEKQEEVKER

-194 TLSAFSEGQTTTPS
+194 TLSDFSEGQAPTS
-208 SSGRAGNQQEEQNHS
+208 SSHRAANQQGEQQYEEN

-233 WLEKNGYEIERQE
+233 WLEKNGYEIERQV
-246 PVVEEKEVVQEINT
+246 PLVEEKEVIQEMST

-266 DEFLHKTIA
+266 DELLHKTVA
-275 ERTEDAGKEKD
+275 EQMESAKLEKD
-286 VVVSNENSLQEELV
+286 VVVLNENNLQEELV
-300 DSQVEHEDTI
+300 ASKVEHEDTI
-310 LAEEMKCNTEIEKQ
+310 LSEEIKRNTEIKQPTIEVEKQ
-324 TSEESVIVKAEE
+324 APEESVIVKAEE

-348 EFAEIAETEEPEV
+348 EVSKVEVIAETEELEEV
-361 EVTAETE
+361 VMETE
-368 ESEEVEVTAE
+368 APEEVEVIAEAKELEEVEVIAE

-396 VEVTAE
+396 AE
-402 TEESEEVEVTA
+402 
-413 ETEESEEVEVTAEA
+413 
-427 EESEEVEVTAETE
+427 
-440 EFEEVKV
+440 V
-447 IAEAEESEEAEV
+447 IAEAEEL
-459 TTETEE
+459 
-465 SEEVEEIAET
+465 
-475 EESEEVEEIAEAE
+475 
-488 ESEEVEV
+488 EEVEV
-495 IAEAEES
+495 IAEAEE
-502 EEVEVTTETEES
+502 T
-514 EEVEVTAETEESEEV
+514 
-529 EVTAEAEESEEVE
+529 
-542 VTAETEEFEEV
+542 
-553 KVIAEAEES
+553 
-562 EEAEVTTETEESEE
+562 
-576 VEEIAETE
+576 
-584 ESEEVE
+584 
-590 EIAEAE
+590 
-596 ESEEVEVIAEA
+596 EVIAETKA
-607 EESEEVEV
+607 PVVETFV
-615 TTETEESEEVEV
+615 
-627 TAETEESEEVEVTAE
+627 AL
-642 AEESEEV
+642 
-649 EVTAE
+649 
-654 TEEFEEVKVIAEAE
+654 
-668 ESEEVEEI
+668 EEI
-676 AEAEESEVEAFVELE
+676 QQE
-691 ETQPE
+691 
-696 MVLDEAIEQKSEFIH
+696 DEAIEQKSEFIH

-725 FANVL
+725 FADVL
-730 IAETEENKLVVEEAL
+730 IAE
-745 VAEEQPV
+745 EQ
-752 VEEAPIAEGKPV
+752 PV

-773 QLVVEE
+773 Q
-779 ALVAEE
+779 
-785 QPVVE
+785 QVVE
-790 EAPIAEGKSVVEEA
+790 EAPVVEEQSVVEEA
-804 PVAEEQLV
+804 PVVEEQ
-812 VEETTIAEEK
+812 
-822 PVVPKE
+822 PVVQKE

-857 ARTSVMQPSMGE
+857 ARANAMQPSANV
-869 RVENKPVHQVEESP
+869 RVENKPVQQEVAEPQVEEHP

-888 VESRVEE
+888 AEPQMEE
-895 QPVKQVVVD
+895 HPVQQVVAK
-904 PQVEEQPMQQVVVE
+904 PQVEEQTMKQVVAEPQVEERLVQQEVAE

-929 VVEPQVKEQP
+929 VA
-939 MQQVVVEPQVE
+939 EPQVE
-950 VQPMQQVVVE
+950 EHSVQQVVA
-960 PQVKEQ
+960 
-966 PMQQVVVEPQVK
+966 
-978 EQPMQQVVVEPQV
+978 EPQV
-991 EEQLG
+991 EEQ
-996 QQMVVESQVEE
+996 
-1007 KPMQQVVVEQVQKP
+1007 PIQQVVVEQVQKP

-1035 QRENDMRNVLQ
+1035 QRENDMRNVLH

-1061 PRQAALDNKEWLEE
+1061 PQQSALDNTEWLEE

-1430 PNYLFQQ
+1430 PNYLFKQ
-1437 EDLLAKTEQS
+1437 EDLLAKTEQA
-1447 ESEDELFFDAC
+1447 ESEDELFFEAC

-1486 IEEMESQGIISE
+1486 IEEMQSQGIISE

>member
-23 PKQIESQPKIPR
+23 PKQVESQPKIPR

-58 LIPDDG
+58 LVPDNG
-64 FDEDDVREQPRFEE
+64 FDEEDVIETGHFEE
-78 QHVQSGVY
+78 QPVRAVTY
-86 EDQPTQRGI
+86 ENQPVQRGI
-95 KVERSRRPYVEKVVA
+95 KVERSRRQYVEKVVS

-115 EVQYEPDPEPVV
+115 EMQYEPEREPVV
-127 KKVSVPSQESSRR
+127 KKASAPSQESNRR

-158 VEKKVEKQEEEKER
+158 VEKKEEKQEEVKER

-194 TLSAFSEGQTTTPS
+194 KLSDFSEGQAPTS
-208 SSGRAGNQQEEQNHS
+208 SSHRAANQQGEQQYEEN

-233 WLEKNGYEIERQE
+233 WLEKNGYEIERQV
-246 PVVEEKEVVQEINT
+246 PLVEEKEVIQEMST

-266 DEFLHKTIA
+266 DELLHKTVA
-275 ERTEDAGKEKD
+275 EQMESAKLEKD
-286 VVVSNENSLQEELV
+286 VVVLNENNLQEELV
-300 DSQVEHEDTI
+300 ASKVEHEDTI
-310 LAEEMKCNTEIEKQ
+310 LSEEIKRNTEIKQPTIEVEKQ
-324 TSEESVIVKAEE
+324 APEESVIVKAEE

-348 EFAEIAETEEPEV
+348 EVSKVEVIAETEELEEV
-361 EVTAETE
+361 VMETE
-368 ESEEVEVTAE
+368 APEEVEVIAEAKELEEVEVIAE

-396 VEVTAE
+396 AEVIAE
-402 TEESEEVEVTA
+402 TEESEEVEV
-413 ETEESEEVEVTAEA
+413 
-427 EESEEVEVTAETE
+427 
-440 EFEEVKV
+440 
-447 IAEAEESEEAEV
+447 
-459 TTETEE
+459 
-465 SEEVEEIAET
+465 IAET
-475 EESEEVEEIAEAE
+475 E

-502 EEVEVTTETEES
+502 EEAEVITETEES
-514 EEVEVTAETEESEEV
+514 EEVEVIAEAKESEEVEVIAEAKESEEVEVIAETEESEEV
-529 EVTAEAEESEEVE
+529 EV
-542 VTAETEEFEEV
+542 
-553 KVIAEAEES
+553 
-562 EEAEVTTETEESEE
+562 
-576 VEEIAETE
+576 IAETE

-590 EIAEAE
+590 VIAEAKELEEVEVITETE

-607 EESEEVEV
+607 EE
-615 TTETEESEEVEV
+615 TE
-627 TAETEESEEVEVTAE
+627 
-642 AEESEEV
+642 
-649 EVTAE
+649 
-654 TEEFEEVKVIAEAE
+654 VIAETKAPVVE
-668 ESEEVEEI
+668 TFVALEEI
-676 AEAEESEVEAFVELE
+676 QQE
-691 ETQPE
+691 
-696 MVLDEAIEQKSEFIH
+696 DEAIEQKSEFIH

-730 IAETEENKLVVEEAL
+730 IAETEENRRVVEEAQ
-745 VAEEQPV
+745 VAEEQRVVEEAQVAEEQRVVEEAQVAEEQRVVEEAPVVEEQRVVEETPIAEEQPV
-752 VEEAPIAEGKPV
+752 V
-764 VEEAPVAEE
+764 
-773 QLVVEE
+773 Q
-779 ALVAEE
+779 
-785 QPVVE
+785 
-790 EAPIAEGKSVVEEA
+790 
-804 PVAEEQLV
+804 
-812 VEETTIAEEK
+812 
-822 PVVPKE
+822 KE

-857 ARTSVMQPSMGE
+857 ARANAMQPSANV
-869 RVENKPVHQVEESP
+869 RVENKPVQQEVAEPQVEERP

-888 VESRVEE
+888 AE
-895 QPVKQVVVD
+895 
-904 PQVEEQPMQQVVVE
+904 PQVEENPMQQVVVE

-923 QPMQQV
+923 RPV
-929 VVEPQVKEQP
+929 
-939 MQQVVVEPQVE
+939 
-950 VQPMQQVVVE
+950 
-960 PQVKEQ
+960 
-966 PMQQVVVEPQVK
+966 
-978 EQPMQQVVVEPQV
+978 QQVVVEPQV
-991 EEQLG
+991 EERPV
-996 QQMVVESQVEE
+996 QQVVAEPQVEE
-1007 KPMQQVVVEQVQKP
+1007 RPVQQVVEPQVEERPVQQVAEPQVEEQPMQQVVVEQVQKP

-1035 QRENDMRNVLQ
+1035 QRENDMRNVLH

-1061 PRQAALDNKEWLEE
+1061 PQQSALDNTEWLEE

-1430 PNYLFQQ
+1430 PNYLFKQ
-1437 EDLLAKTEQS
+1437 EDLLAKTEQA
-1447 ESEDELFFDAC
+1447 ESEDELFLDAC

-1498 ARGTKPRDVLI
+1498 GRGTKPRDVLI

>member
-1 MLDWMK
+1 
-7 KLFNKEEEQTA
+7 
-18 MNKEV
+18 
-23 PKQIESQPKIPR
+23 
-35 VNHYTEARE
+35 
-44 AQMASR
+44 
-50 NAGKCRFP
+50 
-58 LIPDDG
+58 
-64 FDEDDVREQPRFEE
+64 
-78 QHVQSGVY
+78 
-86 EDQPTQRGI
+86 
-95 KVERSRRPYVEKVVA
+95 
-110 TYEEP
+110 
-115 EVQYEPDPEPVV
+115 
-127 KKVSVPSQESSRR
+127 
-140 PFRPTE
+140 
-146 MISPIY
+146 
-152 GYNRPS
+152 
-158 VEKKVEKQEEEKER
+158 
-172 EDLEISV
+172 
-179 EGKSVVDAWLEKKGY
+179 
-194 TLSAFSEGQTTTPS
+194 
-208 SSGRAGNQQEEQNHS
+208 
-223 KKEEKSVVDQ
+223 
-233 WLEKNGYEIERQE
+233 
-246 PVVEEKEVVQEINT
+246 
-260 PQEVSA
+260 
-266 DEFLHKTIA
+266 
-275 ERTEDAGKEKD
+275 
-286 VVVSNENSLQEELV
+286 
-300 DSQVEHEDTI
+300 
-310 LAEEMKCNTEIEKQ
+310 
-324 TSEESVIVKAEE
+324 
-336 KLEETIIVEIPE
+336 
-348 EFAEIAETEEPEV
+348 V
-361 EVTAETE
+361 EVIAETE
-368 ESEEVEVTAE
+368 ESEEAEVIAE
-378 TEESEEVEV
+378 VEESEEVEV

-396 VEVTAE
+396 A
-402 TEESEEVEVTA
+402 
-413 ETEESEEVEVTAEA
+413 
-427 EESEEVEVTAETE
+427 
-440 EFEEVKV
+440 
-447 IAEAEESEEAEV
+447 
-459 TTETEE
+459 
-465 SEEVEEIAET
+465 
-475 EESEEVEEIAEAE
+475 
-488 ESEEVEV
+488 EV
-495 IAEAEES
+495 IAEINAPV
-502 EEVEVTTETEES
+502 VETFV
-514 EEVEVTAETEESEEV
+514 AL
-529 EVTAEAEESEEVE
+529 
-542 VTAETEEFEEV
+542 
-553 KVIAEAEES
+553 
-562 EEAEVTTETEESEE
+562 
-576 VEEIAETE
+576 EEIQQE
-584 ESEEVE
+584 
-590 EIAEAE
+590 
-596 ESEEVEVIAEA
+596 
-607 EESEEVEV
+607 
-615 TTETEESEEVEV
+615 
-627 TAETEESEEVEVTAE
+627 
-642 AEESEEV
+642 
-649 EVTAE
+649 
-654 TEEFEEVKVIAEAE
+654 
-668 ESEEVEEI
+668 
-676 AEAEESEVEAFVELE
+676 
-691 ETQPE
+691 
-696 MVLDEAIEQKSEFIH
+696 DEAIEQKSEFIH

-725 FANVL
+725 FADVL
-730 IAETEENKLVVEEAL
+730 IAE
-745 VAEEQPV
+745 EQ
-752 VEEAPIAEGKPV
+752 PV

-773 QLVVEE
+773 Q
-779 ALVAEE
+779 
-785 QPVVE
+785 QVVE
-790 EAPIAEGKSVVEEA
+790 EAPVVEEQSVVEEA
-804 PVAEEQLV
+804 PVVEEQ
-812 VEETTIAEEK
+812 
-822 PVVPKE
+822 PVVQKE

-857 ARTSVMQPSMGE
+857 ARANAMQPSANV
-869 RVENKPVHQVEESP
+869 RVENKPVQQEVAEPQVEERP

-888 VESRVEE
+888 AKPQVEE
-895 QPVKQVVVD
+895 HPVQQVVAK
-904 PQVEEQPMQQVVVE
+904 PQVEEQTMQQVVAEPQVEERPVQQEVAE

-929 VVEPQVKEQP
+929 VA
-939 MQQVVVEPQVE
+939 EPQVE
-950 VQPMQQVVVE
+950 ERPVQQVVAE
-960 PQVKEQ
+960 PQVEEH
-966 PMQQVVVEPQVK
+966 PVQQVVA
-978 EQPMQQVVVEPQV
+978 EPQV
-991 EEQLG
+991 EEQ
-996 QQMVVESQVEE
+996 
-1007 KPMQQVVVEQVQKP
+1007 PIQQVVVEQVQKP

-1035 QRENDMRNVLQ
+1035 QRENDMRNVLH

-1061 PRQAALDNKEWLEE
+1061 PQQSALDNTEWLEE

-1430 PNYLFQQ
+1430 PNYLFKQ
-1437 EDLLAKTEQS
+1437 EDLLAKTEQA
-1447 ESEDELFFDAC
+1447 ESEDELFFEAC

-1486 IEEMESQGIISE
+1486 IEEMQSQGIISE

>member
-23 PKQIESQPKIPR
+23 QKQVESQPKIPR

-58 LIPDDG
+58 LVPDNG
-64 FDEDDVREQPRFEE
+64 FDEEDVIEAGHFEE
-78 QHVQSGVY
+78 QPVQAVTY
-86 EDQPTQRGI
+86 EEQPIQRGI
-95 KVERSRRPYVEKVVA
+95 KVERSRRQYVEKVVS
-110 TYEEP
+110 TYEKP
-115 EVQYEPDPEPVV
+115 EMQYEPEREPVV
-127 KKVSVPSQESSRR
+127 KKASAPTQESNRR

-158 VEKKVEKQEEEKER
+158 VEKKEEKQEEEKER

-179 EGKSVVDAWLEKKGY
+179 EGKPVVDAWLEKKGY
-194 TLSAFSEGQTTTPS
+194 TLSDFSQGQATNS
-208 SSGRAGNQQEEQNHS
+208 SSHAGVDQRDQQS

-246 PVVEEKEVVQEINT
+246 PIVEEKEVVQEISA
-260 PQEVSA
+260 PQEVPA
-266 DEFLHKTIA
+266 AELLHETVA
-275 ERTEDAGKEKD
+275 ERMEDAKQEKD
-286 VVVSNENSLQEELV
+286 VVARNILQEELV
-300 DSQVEHEDTI
+300 DSKVEHEDTI
-310 LAEEMKCNTEIEKQ
+310 LSEETKRNTEIEQ
-324 TSEESVIVKAEE
+324 PTIEVEEQSPEESVIVKAEE

-348 EFAEIAETEEPEV
+348 EAEEREEAEVITE
-361 EVTAETE
+361 AEE
-368 ESEEVEVTAE
+368 R
-378 TEESEEVEV
+378 EEVEV
-387 IAEAEESEE
+387 IAETEEREE
-396 VEVTAE
+396 VEV
-402 TEESEEVEVTA
+402 
-413 ETEESEEVEVTAEA
+413 
-427 EESEEVEVTAETE
+427 
-440 EFEEVKV
+440 
-447 IAEAEESEEAEV
+447 
-459 TTETEE
+459 
-465 SEEVEEIAET
+465 IAET
-475 EESEEVEEIAEAE
+475 EEREEVEVITEAE

-495 IAEAEES
+495 IAE
-502 EEVEVTTETEES
+502 TE
-514 EEVEVTAETEESEEV
+514 AP
-529 EVTAEAEESEEVE
+529 
-542 VTAETEEFEEV
+542 
-553 KVIAEAEES
+553 
-562 EEAEVTTETEESEE
+562 EEAEPV
-576 VEEIAETE
+576 A
-584 ESEEVE
+584 
-590 EIAEAE
+590 
-596 ESEEVEVIAEA
+596 
-607 EESEEVEV
+607 
-615 TTETEESEEVEV
+615 
-627 TAETEESEEVEVTAE
+627 
-642 AEESEEV
+642 
-649 EVTAE
+649 
-654 TEEFEEVKVIAEAE
+654 
-668 ESEEVEEI
+668 
-676 AEAEESEVEAFVELE
+676 LE
-691 ETQPE
+691 ETQQE
-696 MVLDEAIEQKSEFIH
+696 MVLNEAIEQKNEFIH

-725 FANVL
+725 FADVL
-730 IAETEENKLVVEEAL
+730 IAE
-745 VAEEQPV
+745 EQQV
-752 VEEAPIAEGKPV
+752 VEEAPIAEERQVEEEAVIAEEQQV
-764 VEEAPVAEE
+764 VEEAAIAEEQQVEEEAVIAEEQQVVEEAAIAEEQQVEEEAVIAEEQRVVEEAAIVEEQQVEEEAPVAEE
-773 QLVVEE
+773 QQVVEE
-779 ALVAEE
+779 AAIAEEQQVEEEAVIAEEQRVVEEAAIVEEQQVVEETPVAEE
-785 QPVVE
+785 QPVV
-790 EAPIAEGKSVVEEA
+790 K
-804 PVAEEQLV
+804 
-812 VEETTIAEEK
+812 
-822 PVVPKE
+822 KE

-857 ARTSVMQPSMGE
+857 ARANAMQSSKSE
-869 RVENKPVHQVEESP
+869 RVENKPVQQVEETSVQQEVVKPQMEEKPVQQAEVEPQVEEKPMQQMVVEPQVEEKP

-895 QPVKQVVVD
+895 KPVQQVVVESR
-904 PQVEEQPMQQVVVE
+904 VEEKPVQQAAVE

-923 QPMQQV
+923 KPVQQV
-929 VVEPQVKEQP
+929 A
-939 MQQVVVEPQVE
+939 
-950 VQPMQQVVVE
+950 
-960 PQVKEQ
+960 
-966 PMQQVVVEPQVK
+966 
-978 EQPMQQVVVEPQV
+978 VEPQV
-991 EEQLG
+991 EERPV
-996 QQMVVESQVEE
+996 QQVAVEPQVEE
-1007 KPMQQVVVEQVQKP
+1007 RPVQQVVVEQVQKP

-1046 TPPTYTVPPLALLSI
+1046 TPPTYAIPPLTLLSI
-1061 PRQAALDNKEWLEE
+1061 PQQAALDNTEWLDE

-1430 PNYLFQQ
+1430 PNYLFKQ
-1437 EDLLAKTEQS
+1437 EDLLAKTEQA
-1447 ESEDELFFDAC
+1447 ESEDELFFEAC

-1486 IEEMESQGIISE
+1486 IEEMQSQGIISE

>member
-1 MLDWMK
+1 
-7 KLFNKEEEQTA
+7 
-18 MNKEV
+18 V
-23 PKQIESQPKIPR
+23 
-35 VNHYTEARE
+35 
-44 AQMASR
+44 
-50 NAGKCRFP
+50 
-58 LIPDDG
+58 
-64 FDEDDVREQPRFEE
+64 
-78 QHVQSGVY
+78 
-86 EDQPTQRGI
+86 
-95 KVERSRRPYVEKVVA
+95 
-110 TYEEP
+110 
-115 EVQYEPDPEPVV
+115 
-127 KKVSVPSQESSRR
+127 
-140 PFRPTE
+140 
-146 MISPIY
+146 
-152 GYNRPS
+152 
-158 VEKKVEKQEEEKER
+158 
-172 EDLEISV
+172 
-179 EGKSVVDAWLEKKGY
+179 
-194 TLSAFSEGQTTTPS
+194 
-208 SSGRAGNQQEEQNHS
+208 
-223 KKEEKSVVDQ
+223 
-233 WLEKNGYEIERQE
+233 
-246 PVVEEKEVVQEINT
+246 
-260 PQEVSA
+260 
-266 DEFLHKTIA
+266 IA
-275 ERTEDAGKEKD
+275 EA
-286 VVVSNENSLQEELV
+286 
-300 DSQVEHEDTI
+300 
-310 LAEEMKCNTEIEKQ
+310 
-324 TSEESVIVKAEE
+324 
-336 KLEETIIVEIPE
+336 
-348 EFAEIAETEEPEV
+348 
-361 EVTAETE
+361 E
-368 ESEEVEVTAE
+368 ESEEAEVIAE
-378 TEESEEVEV
+378 AEELEEVEV

-396 VEVTAE
+396 VEV
-402 TEESEEVEVTA
+402 
-413 ETEESEEVEVTAEA
+413 
-427 EESEEVEVTAETE
+427 
-440 EFEEVKV
+440 
-447 IAEAEESEEAEV
+447 
-459 TTETEE
+459 
-465 SEEVEEIAET
+465 
-475 EESEEVEEIAEAE
+475 
-488 ESEEVEV
+488 
-495 IAEAEES
+495 
-502 EEVEVTTETEES
+502 
-514 EEVEVTAETEESEEV
+514 
-529 EVTAEAEESEEVE
+529 
-542 VTAETEEFEEV
+542 
-553 KVIAEAEES
+553 
-562 EEAEVTTETEESEE
+562 
-576 VEEIAETE
+576 
-584 ESEEVE
+584 
-590 EIAEAE
+590 
-596 ESEEVEVIAEA
+596 
-607 EESEEVEV
+607 
-615 TTETEESEEVEV
+615 
-627 TAETEESEEVEVTAE
+627 
-642 AEESEEV
+642 
-649 EVTAE
+649 
-654 TEEFEEVKVIAEAE
+654 
-668 ESEEVEEI
+668 
-676 AEAEESEVEAFVELE
+676 
-691 ETQPE
+691 
-696 MVLDEAIEQKSEFIH
+696 IEQKSEFIH

-730 IAETEENKLVVEEAL
+730 IAETEENRRVVEEAQ
-745 VAEEQPV
+745 VAEEQRVVEEAPVVEEQRVVEETPVVEEQRVIEETPIAEEQPV
-752 VEEAPIAEGKPV
+752 V
-764 VEEAPVAEE
+764 
-773 QLVVEE
+773 Q
-779 ALVAEE
+779 
-785 QPVVE
+785 
-790 EAPIAEGKSVVEEA
+790 
-804 PVAEEQLV
+804 
-812 VEETTIAEEK
+812 
-822 PVVPKE
+822 KE

-857 ARTSVMQPSMGE
+857 ARANAMQPSANV
-869 RVENKPVHQVEESP
+869 RVENKPVQQEVAEPQVEERP

-888 VESRVEE
+888 E
-895 QPVKQVVVD
+895 

-923 QPMQQV
+923 Q
-929 VVEPQVKEQP
+929 
-939 MQQVVVEPQVE
+939 
-950 VQPMQQVVVE
+950 
-960 PQVKEQ
+960 
-966 PMQQVVVEPQVK
+966 
-978 EQPMQQVVVEPQV
+978 
-991 EEQLG
+991 
-996 QQMVVESQVEE
+996 
-1007 KPMQQVVVEQVQKP
+1007 PMQQVVVEQVQKP

-1035 QRENDMRNVLQ
+1035 QRENDMRNVLH
-1046 TPPTYTVPPLALLSI
+1046 TPLTYTVPPLALLSI
-1061 PRQAALDNKEWLEE
+1061 PQQSALDNTEWLEE

-1430 PNYLFQQ
+1430 PNYLFKQ
-1437 EDLLAKTEQS
+1437 EDLLAKTEQA
-1447 ESEDELFFDAC
+1447 ESEDELFLDAC

-1498 ARGTKPRDVLI
+1498 GRGTKPRDVLI

>member
-1 MLDWMK
+1 
-7 KLFNKEEEQTA
+7 
-18 MNKEV
+18 
-23 PKQIESQPKIPR
+23 
-35 VNHYTEARE
+35 
-44 AQMASR
+44 
-50 NAGKCRFP
+50 
-58 LIPDDG
+58 
-64 FDEDDVREQPRFEE
+64 
-78 QHVQSGVY
+78 
-86 EDQPTQRGI
+86 
-95 KVERSRRPYVEKVVA
+95 
-110 TYEEP
+110 
-115 EVQYEPDPEPVV
+115 
-127 KKVSVPSQESSRR
+127 
-140 PFRPTE
+140 
-146 MISPIY
+146 
-152 GYNRPS
+152 
-158 VEKKVEKQEEEKER
+158 
-172 EDLEISV
+172 
-179 EGKSVVDAWLEKKGY
+179 
-194 TLSAFSEGQTTTPS
+194 
-208 SSGRAGNQQEEQNHS
+208 
-223 KKEEKSVVDQ
+223 
-233 WLEKNGYEIERQE
+233 
-246 PVVEEKEVVQEINT
+246 
-260 PQEVSA
+260 
-266 DEFLHKTIA
+266 
-275 ERTEDAGKEKD
+275 
-286 VVVSNENSLQEELV
+286 
-300 DSQVEHEDTI
+300 
-310 LAEEMKCNTEIEKQ
+310 
-324 TSEESVIVKAEE
+324 
-336 KLEETIIVEIPE
+336 
-348 EFAEIAETEEPEV
+348 IAETEEQKEV
-361 EVTAETE
+361 EVIAEAEETEEVEVIAETE
-368 ESEEVEVTAE
+368 EQKEVEVIAE
-378 TEESEEVEV
+378 AEETEEVEV
-387 IAEAEESEE
+387 IAEAEEQEE
-396 VEVTAE
+396 VEA
-402 TEESEEVEVTA
+402 
-413 ETEESEEVEVTAEA
+413 
-427 EESEEVEVTAETE
+427 
-440 EFEEVKV
+440 
-447 IAEAEESEEAEV
+447 IAEAEERK
-459 TTETEE
+459 
-465 SEEVEEIAET
+465 
-475 EESEEVEEIAEAE
+475 
-488 ESEEVEV
+488 EVEV
-495 IAEAEES
+495 IAETEAP
-502 EEVEVTTETEES
+502 EEVEPV
-514 EEVEVTAETEESEEV
+514 V
-529 EVTAEAEESEEVE
+529 
-542 VTAETEEFEEV
+542 
-553 KVIAEAEES
+553 
-562 EEAEVTTETEESEE
+562 
-576 VEEIAETE
+576 
-584 ESEEVE
+584 
-590 EIAEAE
+590 
-596 ESEEVEVIAEA
+596 
-607 EESEEVEV
+607 
-615 TTETEESEEVEV
+615 
-627 TAETEESEEVEVTAE
+627 
-642 AEESEEV
+642 
-649 EVTAE
+649 
-654 TEEFEEVKVIAEAE
+654 
-668 ESEEVEEI
+668 
-676 AEAEESEVEAFVELE
+676 LE
-691 ETQPE
+691 ETQQE
-696 MVLDEAIEQKSEFIH
+696 MVLNEAIEQKNEFIH
-711 VAEAD
+711 VAETD

-725 FANVL
+725 FADVL
-730 IAETEENKLVVEEAL
+730 IT
-745 VAEEQPV
+745 
-752 VEEAPIAEGKPV
+752 
-764 VEEAPVAEE
+764 
-773 QLVVEE
+773 
-779 ALVAEE
+779 
-785 QPVVE
+785 
-790 EAPIAEGKSVVEEA
+790 
-804 PVAEEQLV
+804 EEQLV
-812 VEETTIAEEK
+812 VEETPIVEEQPVAEETPIVEEQPVAEETPVAEEQSVVEEAPIVEEQ
-822 PVVPKE
+822 PVVQKE

-857 ARTSVMQPSMGE
+857 ARTNAMQPSMSE
-869 RVENKPVHQVEESP
+869 RVENKSVHQVEE
-883 VQQVV
+883 
-888 VESRVEE
+888 
-895 QPVKQVVVD
+895 K
-904 PQVEEQPMQQVVVE
+904 PMQQVVVE

-923 QPMQQV
+923 KPV
-929 VVEPQVKEQP
+929 
-939 MQQVVVEPQVE
+939 QQVVVEPQVE
-950 VQPMQQVVVE
+950 EKPVQQVVVE
-960 PQVKEQ
+960 PQVEEK
-966 PMQQVVVEPQVK
+966 PMQQVVVVEPQVEERPVQQVVVEPQVEEK
-978 EQPMQQVVVEPQV
+978 PMQQVVVEPQV
-991 EEQLG
+991 EERPM
-996 QQMVVESQVEE
+996 QQVVVEPQVEE
-1007 KPMQQVVVEQVQKP
+1007 KPMQQVVVEPQVEEKPVQQVVAEQVQKP

-1027 QEKAYVVN
+1027 EEKAYVVN
-1035 QRENDMRNVLQ
+1035 QRENDVRNVLQ
-1046 TPPTYTVPPLALLSI
+1046 TPPTYTIPPLTLLSI
-1061 PRQAALDNKEWLEE
+1061 PQQAALDNTEWLEE

-1430 PNYLFQQ
+1430 PNYLFKQ
-1437 EDLLAKTEQS
+1437 EDLLAKTEQA
-1447 ESEDELFFDAC
+1447 ESEDELFLDAC

-1498 ARGTKPRDVLI
+1498 GRGTKPRDVLI

>member
-58 LIPDDG
+58 LVPDNG
-64 FDEDDVREQPRFEE
+64 FDEEDESEVNRFEE
-78 QHVQSGVY
+78 QPVQGVAY
-86 EDQPTQRGI
+86 EEPTAQRGI
-95 KVERSRRPYVEKVVA
+95 KVERSRRPYVEKVVS

-115 EVQYEPDPEPVV
+115 EVQYEPVRESVV
-127 KKVSVPSQESSRR
+127 KKASAPSQESNRR

-158 VEKKVEKQEEEKER
+158 VEKKVEKQEEVKER

-194 TLSAFSEGQTTTPS
+194 KLSDFSEGQAPTS
-208 SSGRAGNQQEEQNHS
+208 SSHRAANQQGEQQYEEN

-233 WLEKNGYEIERQE
+233 WLEKNGYEIERQV
-246 PVVEEKEVVQEINT
+246 PLVEEKEVIKEMST

-266 DEFLHKTIA
+266 DELLHKTVA
-275 ERTEDAGKEKD
+275 EQMESAKLEKD
-286 VVVSNENSLQEELV
+286 VVVLNENNLQEELV
-300 DSQVEHEDTI
+300 ASKVEHEDTI
-310 LAEEMKCNTEIEKQ
+310 LSEEIKRNTEIKQPTIEVEKQ
-324 TSEESVIVKAEE
+324 APEESVIVKAEE

-348 EFAEIAETEEPEV
+348 EVSKVEVIAETEELEEVVMETEAPEEVEAEGSEEV
-361 EVTAETE
+361 EVIAETEEVEVIAETKEPEEVVMETEEVEVIAEAEEVEVIAEAKESEEVEVIAEAKESEEVEVIAEAKESEEVEVIAETE
-368 ESEEVEVTAE
+368 ESEEVEVIAEAKELEEVEVITE

-387 IAEAEESEE
+387 IAEAEE
-396 VEVTAE
+396 T
-402 TEESEEVEVTA
+402 
-413 ETEESEEVEVTAEA
+413 
-427 EESEEVEVTAETE
+427 
-440 EFEEVKV
+440 
-447 IAEAEESEEAEV
+447 
-459 TTETEE
+459 
-465 SEEVEEIAET
+465 
-475 EESEEVEEIAEAE
+475 
-488 ESEEVEV
+488 EV
-495 IAEAEES
+495 IAETKAPV
-502 EEVEVTTETEES
+502 VETFV
-514 EEVEVTAETEESEEV
+514 AL
-529 EVTAEAEESEEVE
+529 
-542 VTAETEEFEEV
+542 
-553 KVIAEAEES
+553 
-562 EEAEVTTETEESEE
+562 
-576 VEEIAETE
+576 EEIQQE
-584 ESEEVE
+584 
-590 EIAEAE
+590 
-596 ESEEVEVIAEA
+596 
-607 EESEEVEV
+607 
-615 TTETEESEEVEV
+615 
-627 TAETEESEEVEVTAE
+627 
-642 AEESEEV
+642 
-649 EVTAE
+649 
-654 TEEFEEVKVIAEAE
+654 
-668 ESEEVEEI
+668 
-676 AEAEESEVEAFVELE
+676 
-691 ETQPE
+691 
-696 MVLDEAIEQKSEFIH
+696 DEAIEQKSEFIH

-730 IAETEENKLVVEEAL
+730 IAETEENRRVVEEAQ
-745 VAEEQPV
+745 VAEEQRVVEEAPVVEEQRVVEEAPVVEEQRVVEETPIAEEQPV
-752 VEEAPIAEGKPV
+752 V
-764 VEEAPVAEE
+764 
-773 QLVVEE
+773 Q
-779 ALVAEE
+779 
-785 QPVVE
+785 
-790 EAPIAEGKSVVEEA
+790 
-804 PVAEEQLV
+804 
-812 VEETTIAEEK
+812 
-822 PVVPKE
+822 KE

-857 ARTSVMQPSMGE
+857 ARANAMQPSANV
-869 RVENKPVHQVEESP
+869 RVENKPV
-883 VQQVV
+883 QQEVA
-888 VESRVEE
+888 
-895 QPVKQVVVD
+895 
-904 PQVEEQPMQQVVVE
+904 E

-923 QPMQQV
+923 RPV
-929 VVEPQVKEQP
+929 
-939 MQQVVVEPQVE
+939 
-950 VQPMQQVVVE
+950 
-960 PQVKEQ
+960 
-966 PMQQVVVEPQVK
+966 
-978 EQPMQQVVVEPQV
+978 
-991 EEQLG
+991 
-996 QQMVVESQVEE
+996 
-1007 KPMQQVVVEQVQKP
+1007 QQVVVEQVQKP

-1035 QRENDMRNVLQ
+1035 QRENDMRNVLH

-1061 PRQAALDNKEWLEE
+1061 PQQSALDNTEWLEE

-1184 SGDPI
+1184 SGEPI

-1430 PNYLFQQ
+1430 PNYLFKQ
-1437 EDLLAKTEQS
+1437 EDLLAKTEQA
-1447 ESEDELFFDAC
+1447 ESEDELFLDAC

-1498 ARGTKPRDVLI
+1498 GRGTKPRDVLI

>member
-58 LIPDDG
+58 LVPDNG
-64 FDEDDVREQPRFEE
+64 FDEEDESEVNRFEE
-78 QHVQSGVY
+78 QPVQGVTY
-86 EDQPTQRGI
+86 EEPTAQRGI
-95 KVERSRRPYVEKVVA
+95 KVERSRRSYVEKVVS

-115 EVQYEPDPEPVV
+115 EVQYEPVRESVV
-127 KKVSVPSQESSRR
+127 KKASAPSQESNRR

-158 VEKKVEKQEEEKER
+158 VEKKEEKQEEVKER

-194 TLSAFSEGQTTTPS
+194 KLSDFSEGQAPTS
-208 SSGRAGNQQEEQNHS
+208 SSHRAANQQGEQQYEEN

-233 WLEKNGYEIERQE
+233 WLEKNGYEIERQV
-246 PVVEEKEVVQEINT
+246 PLVEEKEVIQEMST

-266 DEFLHKTIA
+266 DELLHKTVA
-275 ERTEDAGKEKD
+275 EQMESAKLEKD
-286 VVVSNENSLQEELV
+286 VVVLNENNLQEELV
-300 DSQVEHEDTI
+300 ASKVEHEDTI
-310 LAEEMKCNTEIEKQ
+310 LSEEIKRNTEIKQPTIEVEKQ
-324 TSEESVIVKAEE
+324 APEESVIVKAEE

-348 EFAEIAETEEPEV
+348 EVEVIAEAKELEEV
-361 EVTAETE
+361 EVIAEAKELEEVEVIAEAKELEEVEVIAEAKELEEVEVIAEAKELEEVEVIAETE
-368 ESEEVEVTAE
+368 ESEEVEVIAEAKELEEVEVIAETEESGEVEVIAEAKELEEVEVIAEAEESEEAEVIAE

-387 IAEAEESEE
+387 IAEAEE
-396 VEVTAE
+396 VEVIVE
-402 TEESEEVEVTA
+402 TEESEEVEV
-413 ETEESEEVEVTAEA
+413 
-427 EESEEVEVTAETE
+427 
-440 EFEEVKV
+440 
-447 IAEAEESEEAEV
+447 
-459 TTETEE
+459 
-465 SEEVEEIAET
+465 IAET
-475 EESEEVEEIAEAE
+475 E

-495 IAEAEES
+495 IAEAKES
-502 EEVEVTTETEES
+502 EEVEVI
-514 EEVEVTAETEESEEV
+514 AETEESEEV
-529 EVTAEAEESEEVE
+529 EVIVEAKEL
-542 VTAETEEFEEV
+542 
-553 KVIAEAEES
+553 
-562 EEAEVTTETEESEE
+562 
-576 VEEIAETE
+576 
-584 ESEEVE
+584 
-590 EIAEAE
+590 
-596 ESEEVEVIAEA
+596 EEVEVIAEA
-607 EESEEVEV
+607 EE
-615 TTETEESEEVEV
+615 TE
-627 TAETEESEEVEVTAE
+627 
-642 AEESEEV
+642 
-649 EVTAE
+649 
-654 TEEFEEVKVIAEAE
+654 VIAETKAPVVE
-668 ESEEVEEI
+668 TFVALEEI
-676 AEAEESEVEAFVELE
+676 QQE
-691 ETQPE
+691 
-696 MVLDEAIEQKSEFIH
+696 DEAIEQKSEFIH

-730 IAETEENKLVVEEAL
+730 IAETEENRRVVEEAQ
-745 VAEEQPV
+745 VAEEQRVVEEAPVVEEQRVVEETPVVEEQRVIEETPIAEEQPV
-752 VEEAPIAEGKPV
+752 V
-764 VEEAPVAEE
+764 
-773 QLVVEE
+773 Q
-779 ALVAEE
+779 
-785 QPVVE
+785 
-790 EAPIAEGKSVVEEA
+790 
-804 PVAEEQLV
+804 
-812 VEETTIAEEK
+812 
-822 PVVPKE
+822 KE

-857 ARTSVMQPSMGE
+857 ARANAMQPSANV
-869 RVENKPVHQVEESP
+869 RVENKPV
-883 VQQVV
+883 QQEVA
-888 VESRVEE
+888 E
-895 QPVKQVVVD
+895 
-904 PQVEEQPMQQVVVE
+904 PQVEENPMQQVVVE

-923 QPMQQV
+923 RPV
-929 VVEPQVKEQP
+929 
-939 MQQVVVEPQVE
+939 
-950 VQPMQQVVVE
+950 
-960 PQVKEQ
+960 
-966 PMQQVVVEPQVK
+966 
-978 EQPMQQVVVEPQV
+978 QQVVVEPQV
-991 EEQLG
+991 EERPV
-996 QQMVVESQVEE
+996 QQVVVEPQVEE
-1007 KPMQQVVVEQVQKP
+1007 RPVQQVAEPQVEERPVQQVVEPQVEEQPMQQVVVEQVQKP

-1035 QRENDMRNVLQ
+1035 QRENDMRNVLH
-1046 TPPTYTVPPLALLSI
+1046 TPLTYTVPPLALLSI
-1061 PRQAALDNKEWLEE
+1061 PQQSALDNTEWLEE

-1430 PNYLFQQ
+1430 PNYLFKQ
-1437 EDLLAKTEQS
+1437 EDLLAKTEQA
-1447 ESEDELFFDAC
+1447 ESEDELFLDAC

-1498 ARGTKPRDVLI
+1498 GRGTKPRDVLI

>member
-1 MLDWMK
+1 
-7 KLFNKEEEQTA
+7 EEA
-18 MNKEV
+18 
-23 PKQIESQPKIPR
+23 
-35 VNHYTEARE
+35 
-44 AQMASR
+44 
-50 NAGKCRFP
+50 
-58 LIPDDG
+58 
-64 FDEDDVREQPRFEE
+64 
-78 QHVQSGVY
+78 
-86 EDQPTQRGI
+86 
-95 KVERSRRPYVEKVVA
+95 
-110 TYEEP
+110 
-115 EVQYEPDPEPVV
+115 
-127 KKVSVPSQESSRR
+127 
-140 PFRPTE
+140 
-146 MISPIY
+146 
-152 GYNRPS
+152 
-158 VEKKVEKQEEEKER
+158 
-172 EDLEISV
+172 
-179 EGKSVVDAWLEKKGY
+179 
-194 TLSAFSEGQTTTPS
+194 
-208 SSGRAGNQQEEQNHS
+208 
-223 KKEEKSVVDQ
+223 
-233 WLEKNGYEIERQE
+233 
-246 PVVEEKEVVQEINT
+246 
-260 PQEVSA
+260 
-266 DEFLHKTIA
+266 
-275 ERTEDAGKEKD
+275 
-286 VVVSNENSLQEELV
+286 
-300 DSQVEHEDTI
+300 
-310 LAEEMKCNTEIEKQ
+310 
-324 TSEESVIVKAEE
+324 
-336 KLEETIIVEIPE
+336 
-348 EFAEIAETEEPEV
+348 
-361 EVTAETE
+361 
-368 ESEEVEVTAE
+368 
-378 TEESEEVEV
+378 EV
-387 IAEAEESEE
+387 IAEINAPV
-396 VEVTAE
+396 VETFVAL
-402 TEESEEVEVTA
+402 
-413 ETEESEEVEVTAEA
+413 
-427 EESEEVEVTAETE
+427 
-440 EFEEVKV
+440 
-447 IAEAEESEEAEV
+447 
-459 TTETEE
+459 
-465 SEEVEEIAET
+465 EEIQQE
-475 EESEEVEEIAEAE
+475 
-488 ESEEVEV
+488 
-495 IAEAEES
+495 
-502 EEVEVTTETEES
+502 
-514 EEVEVTAETEESEEV
+514 
-529 EVTAEAEESEEVE
+529 
-542 VTAETEEFEEV
+542 
-553 KVIAEAEES
+553 
-562 EEAEVTTETEESEE
+562 
-576 VEEIAETE
+576 
-584 ESEEVE
+584 
-590 EIAEAE
+590 
-596 ESEEVEVIAEA
+596 
-607 EESEEVEV
+607 
-615 TTETEESEEVEV
+615 
-627 TAETEESEEVEVTAE
+627 
-642 AEESEEV
+642 
-649 EVTAE
+649 
-654 TEEFEEVKVIAEAE
+654 
-668 ESEEVEEI
+668 
-676 AEAEESEVEAFVELE
+676 
-691 ETQPE
+691 
-696 MVLDEAIEQKSEFIH
+696 DEAIEQKSEFIY

-725 FANVL
+725 FADVL
-730 IAETEENKLVVEEAL
+730 IAE
-745 VAEEQPV
+745 EQ
-752 VEEAPIAEGKPV
+752 PV

-773 QLVVEE
+773 QQVVEE
-779 ALVAEE
+779 APVVEEQSVVEEAPVVEEQPVAEETPVAEE
-785 QPVVE
+785 QPVV
-790 EAPIAEGKSVVEEA
+790 
-804 PVAEEQLV
+804 Q
-812 VEETTIAEEK
+812 
-822 PVVPKE
+822 KE

-857 ARTSVMQPSMGE
+857 ARANAMQPSANV
-869 RVENKPVHQVEESP
+869 RVENKPVQQEVAEPQVEERP

-888 VESRVEE
+888 AKPQVEE
-895 QPVKQVVVD
+895 HPVQQVVAK
-904 PQVEEQPMQQVVVE
+904 PQVEEQT
-918 PQVEE
+918 
-923 QPMQQV
+923 
-929 VVEPQVKEQP
+929 
-939 MQQVVVEPQVE
+939 
-950 VQPMQQVVVE
+950 
-960 PQVKEQ
+960 
-966 PMQQVVVEPQVK
+966 
-978 EQPMQQVVVEPQV
+978 
-991 EEQLG
+991 
-996 QQMVVESQVEE
+996 
-1007 KPMQQVVVEQVQKP
+1007 MQQVVVEQVQKP

-1035 QRENDMRNVLQ
+1035 QRENDMRNVLH

-1061 PRQAALDNKEWLEE
+1061 PQQSALDNTEWLEE

-1245 SVPHLV
+1245 AVPHLV

-1430 PNYLFQQ
+1430 PNYLFKQ
-1437 EDLLAKTEQS
+1437 EDLLAKTEQA
-1447 ESEDELFFDAC
+1447 ESEDELFFEAC

-1486 IEEMESQGIISE
+1486 IEEMQSQGIISE

>member
-58 LIPDDG
+58 LVPDNG
-64 FDEDDVREQPRFEE
+64 FDEEDESEVNRFEE
-78 QHVQSGVY
+78 QPVQGVTY
-86 EDQPTQRGI
+86 EEPTAQRGI
-95 KVERSRRPYVEKVVA
+95 KVERSRRPYVEKVVS

-115 EVQYEPDPEPVV
+115 EVQYEPVRESVV
-127 KKVSVPSQESSRR
+127 KKASAPSQESNRR

-158 VEKKVEKQEEEKER
+158 VEKKEEKQEEVKER

-194 TLSAFSEGQTTTPS
+194 TLSDFSEGQAPTS
-208 SSGRAGNQQEEQNHS
+208 SSHRAANQQGEQQYEEN

-233 WLEKNGYEIERQE
+233 WLEKNGYEIERQV
-246 PVVEEKEVVQEINT
+246 PLVEEKEVIQEMST

-266 DEFLHKTIA
+266 DELLHKTVA
-275 ERTEDAGKEKD
+275 EQMESAKLEKD
-286 VVVSNENSLQEELV
+286 VVVLNENNLQEELV
-300 DSQVEHEDTI
+300 ASKVEHEDTI
-310 LAEEMKCNTEIEKQ
+310 LSEEIKRNTEIKQPTIEVEKQ
-324 TSEESVIVKAEE
+324 APEESVIVKAEE

-348 EFAEIAETEEPEV
+348 EV
-361 EVTAETE
+361 
-368 ESEEVEVTAE
+368 SK
-378 TEESEEVEV
+378 VEV
-387 IAEAEESEE
+387 I
-396 VEVTAE
+396 
-402 TEESEEVEVTA
+402 
-413 ETEESEEVEVTAEA
+413 
-427 EESEEVEVTAETE
+427 AETE
-440 EFEEVKV
+440 EFEEVVMETEAPEEVEV
-447 IAEAEESEEAEV
+447 ITETEESEEAEV
-459 TTETEE
+459 
-465 SEEVEEIAET
+465 
-475 EESEEVEEIAEAE
+475 IAEAE

-495 IAEAEES
+495 IAE
-502 EEVEVTTETEES
+502 T
-514 EEVEVTAETEESEEV
+514 
-529 EVTAEAEESEEVE
+529 
-542 VTAETEEFEEV
+542 
-553 KVIAEAEES
+553 
-562 EEAEVTTETEESEE
+562 
-576 VEEIAETE
+576 
-584 ESEEVE
+584 
-590 EIAEAE
+590 E
-596 ESEEVEVIAEA
+596 ESEEVEVIAE
-607 EESEEVEV
+607 
-615 TTETEESEEVEV
+615 TEESEEVG
-627 TAETEESEEVEVTAE
+627 
-642 AEESEEV
+642 
-649 EVTAE
+649 
-654 TEEFEEVKVIAEAE
+654 VIAEAE
-668 ESEEVEEI
+668 EVEVI
-676 AEAEESEVEAFVELE
+676 AEINAPVVETFVALE
-691 ETQPE
+691 DIQQEA
-696 MVLDEAIEQKSEFIH
+696 EAIEQKSEFIH

-725 FANVL
+725 FADVL
-730 IAETEENKLVVEEAL
+730 IAEK
-745 VAEEQPV
+745 QP
-752 VEEAPIAEGKPV
+752 A

-773 QLVVEE
+773 QR
-779 ALVAEE
+779 
-785 QPVVE
+785 VVE
-790 EAPIAEGKSVVEEA
+790 EAPVVEEQSVVEEAPVVEEQPVAEETPVAEEQRVVEEAPVVEEQSVVEEA
-804 PVAEEQLV
+804 PVAEEQQVVEEAPVAEEQRVVEEAPVVEEQQVEEETPVAEEQRVVEEAPVAEEQRVEEEAPVVEEQSVVEEQPV
-812 VEETTIAEEK
+812 VEETPVAEEQ
-822 PVVPKE
+822 PVVQKE

-857 ARTSVMQPSMGE
+857 ARANAMQPSANV
-869 RVENKPVHQVEESP
+869 RVENKPVQQEVAEPQVEEHPVQQVAAEPQVEEHP

-888 VESRVEE
+888 VES
-895 QPVKQVVVD
+895 
-904 PQVEEQPMQQVVVE
+904 QVEEHPMQQVVAE

-923 QPMQQV
+923 QPIQQI
-929 VVEPQVKEQP
+929 
-939 MQQVVVEPQVE
+939 
-950 VQPMQQVVVE
+950 
-960 PQVKEQ
+960 
-966 PMQQVVVEPQVK
+966 
-978 EQPMQQVVVEPQV
+978 
-991 EEQLG
+991 
-996 QQMVVESQVEE
+996 
-1007 KPMQQVVVEQVQKP
+1007 VVEQVQKP

-1035 QRENDMRNVLQ
+1035 QRENDMRNVLH

-1061 PRQAALDNKEWLEE
+1061 PQQSALDNTEWLEE

-1430 PNYLFQQ
+1430 PNYLFKQ
-1437 EDLLAKTEQS
+1437 EDLLAKTEQA
-1447 ESEDELFFDAC
+1447 ESEDELFFEAC

-1486 IEEMESQGIISE
+1486 IEEMQSQGIISE

>member
-58 LIPDDG
+58 LVPDNG
-64 FDEDDVREQPRFEE
+64 FDEEDESEVNRFEE
-78 QHVQSGVY
+78 QPVQGVAY
-86 EDQPTQRGI
+86 EEPTAQRGI
-95 KVERSRRPYVEKVVA
+95 KVERSRRPYVEKVVS

-115 EVQYEPDPEPVV
+115 EVQYEPVRESVV
-127 KKVSVPSQESSRR
+127 KKASAPSQESNRR

-158 VEKKVEKQEEEKER
+158 VEKKVEKQEEVKER

-194 TLSAFSEGQTTTPS
+194 KLSDFSEGQAPTS
-208 SSGRAGNQQEEQNHS
+208 SSHRAANQQGEQQYEEN

-233 WLEKNGYEIERQE
+233 WLEKNGYEIERQV
-246 PVVEEKEVVQEINT
+246 PLVEEKEVIKEMST

-266 DEFLHKTIA
+266 DELLHKTVA
-275 ERTEDAGKEKD
+275 EQMESAKLEKD
-286 VVVSNENSLQEELV
+286 VVVLNENNLQEELV
-300 DSQVEHEDTI
+300 ASKVEHEDTI
-310 LAEEMKCNTEIEKQ
+310 LSEEIKRNTEIKQPTIEVEKQ
-324 TSEESVIVKAEE
+324 APEESVIVKAEE
-336 KLEETIIVEIPE
+336 KLEETIIVEIPKE
-348 EFAEIAETEEPEV
+348 VSKVEVIAETEELEEVVMETEAPEEV
-361 EVTAETE
+361 EVIAEAKELEEVEVIAETE
-368 ESEEVEVTAE
+368 ESEEVEVIAE

-396 VEVTAE
+396 VEV
-402 TEESEEVEVTA
+402 
-413 ETEESEEVEVTAEA
+413 
-427 EESEEVEVTAETE
+427 
-440 EFEEVKV
+440 
-447 IAEAEESEEAEV
+447 
-459 TTETEE
+459 
-465 SEEVEEIAET
+465 IAET
-475 EESEEVEEIAEAE
+475 E

-495 IAEAEES
+495 IAEAKEL
-502 EEVEVTTETEES
+502 EEVEVITETEES
-514 EEVEVTAETEESEEV
+514 EE
-529 EVTAEAEESEEVE
+529 
-542 VTAETEEFEEV
+542 
-553 KVIAEAEES
+553 
-562 EEAEVTTETEESEE
+562 AEVITET
-576 VEEIAETE
+576 
-584 ESEEVE
+584 
-590 EIAEAE
+590 E

-607 EESEEVEV
+607 KESEEVEV
-615 TTETEESEEVEV
+615 IAEAKESEEVEV
-627 TAETEESEEVEVTAE
+627 IAEAKESEEVEVIAE
-642 AEESEEV
+642 AKESEEV
-649 EVTAE
+649 EVIAE
-654 TEEFEEVKVIAEAE
+654 AKESEEVEVIAEAKELEEVEVIAEAE
-668 ESEEVEEI
+668 ETEVIAETKAPVVETFVALEEI
-676 AEAEESEVEAFVELE
+676 QQE
-691 ETQPE
+691 
-696 MVLDEAIEQKSEFIH
+696 DEAIEQKSEFIH

-730 IAETEENKLVVEEAL
+730 IAETEENRRVVEEAQ
-745 VAEEQPV
+745 VAEEQRVVEEAPVVEEQRVVEETPIAEEQPV
-752 VEEAPIAEGKPV
+752 V
-764 VEEAPVAEE
+764 
-773 QLVVEE
+773 Q
-779 ALVAEE
+779 
-785 QPVVE
+785 
-790 EAPIAEGKSVVEEA
+790 
-804 PVAEEQLV
+804 
-812 VEETTIAEEK
+812 
-822 PVVPKE
+822 KE

-857 ARTSVMQPSMGE
+857 ARANAMQPSANV
-869 RVENKPVHQVEESP
+869 RVENKPVQQEVAEPQVEERP

-888 VESRVEE
+888 AE
-895 QPVKQVVVD
+895 
-904 PQVEEQPMQQVVVE
+904 PQVEENPMQQVVVE

-923 QPMQQV
+923 RPV
-929 VVEPQVKEQP
+929 
-939 MQQVVVEPQVE
+939 
-950 VQPMQQVVVE
+950 
-960 PQVKEQ
+960 
-966 PMQQVVVEPQVK
+966 
-978 EQPMQQVVVEPQV
+978 QQVVVEPQV
-991 EEQLG
+991 EERPV
-996 QQMVVESQVEE
+996 QQVVAEPQVEE
-1007 KPMQQVVVEQVQKP
+1007 RPVQQVVEPQVEERPVQQVAEPQVEEQPMQQVVVEQVQKP

-1035 QRENDMRNVLQ
+1035 QRENDMRNVLH

-1061 PRQAALDNKEWLEE
+1061 PQQSALDNTEWLEE

-1430 PNYLFQQ
+1430 PNYLFKQ
-1437 EDLLAKTEQS
+1437 EDLLAKTEQA
-1447 ESEDELFFDAC
+1447 ESEDELFLDAC

-1498 ARGTKPRDVLI
+1498 GRGTKPRDVLI

>member
-58 LIPDDG
+58 LVPDNG
-64 FDEDDVREQPRFEE
+64 FDEEDESEVNRFEE
-78 QHVQSGVY
+78 QPVQGVTY
-86 EDQPTQRGI
+86 EEPTAQRGI
-95 KVERSRRPYVEKVVA
+95 KVERSRRPYVEKVVS

-115 EVQYEPDPEPVV
+115 EVQYEPVRESVV
-127 KKVSVPSQESSRR
+127 KKASTPAQESNRR

-158 VEKKVEKQEEEKER
+158 VEKKEEKQEEVKER

-194 TLSAFSEGQTTTPS
+194 TLSDFSEGQAPTS
-208 SSGRAGNQQEEQNHS
+208 SSHRAANQQGEQQYKEN

-233 WLEKNGYEIERQE
+233 WLEKNGYEIERQV
-246 PVVEEKEVVQEINT
+246 PLVEEKEVIQEMST

-266 DEFLHKTIA
+266 DELLHKTVA
-275 ERTEDAGKEKD
+275 EQMESAKLEKD
-286 VVVSNENSLQEELV
+286 VVVLNENNLQEELV
-300 DSQVEHEDTI
+300 ASKVEHEDTI
-310 LAEEMKCNTEIEKQ
+310 LSEEIKRNTEIKQPTIEVEKQ
-324 TSEESVIVKAEE
+324 APEESVIVKAEE

-348 EFAEIAETEEPEV
+348 EVSKVEVIAETEEFEEVVMETEAPEEV
-361 EVTAETE
+361 EVITETEESEEAEVIAEAEESEEVEVITETEELEEVEVIAEAEESEEVEVITETEELEEVEVIAETEELEEVEVITETE
-368 ESEEVEVTAE
+368 ESEEVEVITETEESEEAE
-378 TEESEEVEV
+378 VIAEVEESEEVEV

-396 VEVTAE
+396 A
-402 TEESEEVEVTA
+402 
-413 ETEESEEVEVTAEA
+413 
-427 EESEEVEVTAETE
+427 
-440 EFEEVKV
+440 
-447 IAEAEESEEAEV
+447 
-459 TTETEE
+459 
-465 SEEVEEIAET
+465 
-475 EESEEVEEIAEAE
+475 
-488 ESEEVEV
+488 EV
-495 IAEAEES
+495 IAEINAPV
-502 EEVEVTTETEES
+502 VETFV
-514 EEVEVTAETEESEEV
+514 AL
-529 EVTAEAEESEEVE
+529 
-542 VTAETEEFEEV
+542 
-553 KVIAEAEES
+553 
-562 EEAEVTTETEESEE
+562 
-576 VEEIAETE
+576 EEIQQE
-584 ESEEVE
+584 
-590 EIAEAE
+590 
-596 ESEEVEVIAEA
+596 
-607 EESEEVEV
+607 
-615 TTETEESEEVEV
+615 
-627 TAETEESEEVEVTAE
+627 
-642 AEESEEV
+642 
-649 EVTAE
+649 
-654 TEEFEEVKVIAEAE
+654 
-668 ESEEVEEI
+668 
-676 AEAEESEVEAFVELE
+676 
-691 ETQPE
+691 
-696 MVLDEAIEQKSEFIH
+696 DEAIEQKSEFIH

-725 FANVL
+725 FADVL
-730 IAETEENKLVVEEAL
+730 I
-745 VAEEQPV
+745 AEEQPV
-752 VEEAPIAEGKPV
+752 VEEAPVVEKQPVAEETLVAEEQRV

-773 QLVVEE
+773 QQVVEE
-779 ALVAEE
+779 APVVEEQSVVEEAPVVEEQPVAEETPVAEE
-785 QPVVE
+785 QPVV
-790 EAPIAEGKSVVEEA
+790 
-804 PVAEEQLV
+804 Q
-812 VEETTIAEEK
+812 
-822 PVVPKE
+822 KE

-857 ARTSVMQPSMGE
+857 ARANAMQPSANV
-869 RVENKPVHQVEESP
+869 RVENKPVQQEVAEPQVEERPVQQVAAEPQMEEHP

-888 VESRVEE
+888 A
-895 QPVKQVVVD
+895 K
-904 PQVEEQPMQQVVVE
+904 PQVEEQTMKQVVAEPQVEERPVQQVVAEPQVEEHPVQQVVAE

-923 QPMQQV
+923 QPI
-929 VVEPQVKEQP
+929 
-939 MQQVVVEPQVE
+939 
-950 VQPMQQVVVE
+950 
-960 PQVKEQ
+960 
-966 PMQQVVVEPQVK
+966 
-978 EQPMQQVVVEPQV
+978 
-991 EEQLG
+991 
-996 QQMVVESQVEE
+996 
-1007 KPMQQVVVEQVQKP
+1007 QQVVVEQVQKP

-1035 QRENDMRNVLQ
+1035 QRENDMRNVLH

-1061 PRQAALDNKEWLEE
+1061 PQQSALDNTEWLEE

-1430 PNYLFQQ
+1430 PNYLFKQ
-1437 EDLLAKTEQS
+1437 EDLLAKTEQA
-1447 ESEDELFFDAC
+1447 ESEDELFLDAC

-1498 ARGTKPRDVLI
+1498 GRGTKPRDVLI

>member
-1 MLDWMK
+1 
-7 KLFNKEEEQTA
+7 
-18 MNKEV
+18 
-23 PKQIESQPKIPR
+23 
-35 VNHYTEARE
+35 
-44 AQMASR
+44 
-50 NAGKCRFP
+50 
-58 LIPDDG
+58 
-64 FDEDDVREQPRFEE
+64 
-78 QHVQSGVY
+78 
-86 EDQPTQRGI
+86 
-95 KVERSRRPYVEKVVA
+95 
-110 TYEEP
+110 
-115 EVQYEPDPEPVV
+115 
-127 KKVSVPSQESSRR
+127 
-140 PFRPTE
+140 
-146 MISPIY
+146 
-152 GYNRPS
+152 
-158 VEKKVEKQEEEKER
+158 
-172 EDLEISV
+172 
-179 EGKSVVDAWLEKKGY
+179 
-194 TLSAFSEGQTTTPS
+194 
-208 SSGRAGNQQEEQNHS
+208 
-223 KKEEKSVVDQ
+223 
-233 WLEKNGYEIERQE
+233 
-246 PVVEEKEVVQEINT
+246 
-260 PQEVSA
+260 
-266 DEFLHKTIA
+266 
-275 ERTEDAGKEKD
+275 
-286 VVVSNENSLQEELV
+286 
-300 DSQVEHEDTI
+300 
-310 LAEEMKCNTEIEKQ
+310 
-324 TSEESVIVKAEE
+324 
-336 KLEETIIVEIPE
+336 
-348 EFAEIAETEEPEV
+348 
-361 EVTAETE
+361 
-368 ESEEVEVTAE
+368 
-378 TEESEEVEV
+378 
-387 IAEAEESEE
+387 
-396 VEVTAE
+396 
-402 TEESEEVEVTA
+402 
-413 ETEESEEVEVTAEA
+413 
-427 EESEEVEVTAETE
+427 
-440 EFEEVKV
+440 
-447 IAEAEESEEAEV
+447 
-459 TTETEE
+459 
-465 SEEVEEIAET
+465 
-475 EESEEVEEIAEAE
+475 
-488 ESEEVEV
+488 
-495 IAEAEES
+495 
-502 EEVEVTTETEES
+502 
-514 EEVEVTAETEESEEV
+514 
-529 EVTAEAEESEEVE
+529 
-542 VTAETEEFEEV
+542 
-553 KVIAEAEES
+553 
-562 EEAEVTTETEESEE
+562 
-576 VEEIAETE
+576 
-584 ESEEVE
+584 
-590 EIAEAE
+590 
-596 ESEEVEVIAEA
+596 
-607 EESEEVEV
+607 
-615 TTETEESEEVEV
+615 
-627 TAETEESEEVEVTAE
+627 
-642 AEESEEV
+642 
-649 EVTAE
+649 
-654 TEEFEEVKVIAEAE
+654 
-668 ESEEVEEI
+668 
-676 AEAEESEVEAFVELE
+676 
-691 ETQPE
+691 
-696 MVLDEAIEQKSEFIH
+696 MVLNEAIEQKNEFIH

-725 FANVL
+725 FADVL
-730 IAETEENKLVVEEAL
+730 IAEEQRVVEEAP
-745 VAEEQPV
+745 VVEEQSV
-752 VEEAPIAEGKPV
+752 VEEAPIAEEQPAAEETPIVEEQPAAEEAPV
-764 VEEAPVAEE
+764 VEE
-773 QLVVEE
+773 QS
-779 ALVAEE
+779 
-785 QPVVE
+785 VVE
-790 EAPIAEGKSVVEEA
+790 EAPIAEEQSAAEETPIVEE
-804 PVAEEQLV
+804 Q
-812 VEETTIAEEK
+812 
-822 PVVPKE
+822 PVVQKE

-843 MLKQDRT
+843 MLKQDRA

-857 ARTSVMQPSMGE
+857 SRTNAMQPSMSK
-869 RVENKPVHQVEESP
+869 RVENKPVHQVEEQP
-883 VQQVV
+883 QVEEKPMQQVV
-888 VESRVEE
+888 VE
-895 QPVKQVVVD
+895 
-904 PQVEEQPMQQVVVE
+904 PQVEEKPMQQVVVVEPQVEEKPMQQVVVE

-923 QPMQQV
+923 QPVQHV
-929 VVEPQVKEQP
+929 VVEPQVEEKP
-939 MQQVVVEPQVE
+939 VQQVVVEPQVE
-950 VQPMQQVVVE
+950 EKPVQQVVVE
-960 PQVKEQ
+960 PQVEEK
-966 PMQQVVVEPQVK
+966 
-978 EQPMQQVVVEPQV
+978 PMQQVVVEPQV
-991 EEQLG
+991 EEKPM
-996 QQMVVESQVEE
+996 QQVVVEPQVEE
-1007 KPMQQVVVEQVQKP
+1007 KPMQQVVEPQVQPVQQVVAEQVQKP

-1027 QEKAYVVN
+1027 EEKAYVVN
-1035 QRENDMRNVLQ
+1035 QRENDVRNVLQ
-1046 TPPTYTVPPLALLSI
+1046 TPPTYTIPSLTLLSI
-1061 PRQAALDNKEWLEE
+1061 PQQAALDNTEWLEE

-1430 PNYLFQQ
+1430 PNYLFKQ
-1437 EDLLAKTEQS
+1437 EDLLAKTEQA
-1447 ESEDELFFDAC
+1447 ESEDELFLDAC

>member
-1 MLDWMK
+1 
-7 KLFNKEEEQTA
+7 
-18 MNKEV
+18 V
-23 PKQIESQPKIPR
+23 
-35 VNHYTEARE
+35 
-44 AQMASR
+44 
-50 NAGKCRFP
+50 
-58 LIPDDG
+58 
-64 FDEDDVREQPRFEE
+64 
-78 QHVQSGVY
+78 
-86 EDQPTQRGI
+86 
-95 KVERSRRPYVEKVVA
+95 
-110 TYEEP
+110 
-115 EVQYEPDPEPVV
+115 
-127 KKVSVPSQESSRR
+127 
-140 PFRPTE
+140 
-146 MISPIY
+146 
-152 GYNRPS
+152 
-158 VEKKVEKQEEEKER
+158 
-172 EDLEISV
+172 
-179 EGKSVVDAWLEKKGY
+179 
-194 TLSAFSEGQTTTPS
+194 
-208 SSGRAGNQQEEQNHS
+208 
-223 KKEEKSVVDQ
+223 
-233 WLEKNGYEIERQE
+233 
-246 PVVEEKEVVQEINT
+246 
-260 PQEVSA
+260 
-266 DEFLHKTIA
+266 IA
-275 ERTEDAGKEKD
+275 EAKE
-286 VVVSNENSLQEELV
+286 L
-300 DSQVEHEDTI
+300 
-310 LAEEMKCNTEIEKQ
+310 
-324 TSEESVIVKAEE
+324 
-336 KLEETIIVEIPE
+336 
-348 EFAEIAETEEPEV
+348 
-361 EVTAETE
+361 
-368 ESEEVEVTAE
+368 EEVEVITE

-387 IAEAEESEE
+387 IAEAEE
-396 VEVTAE
+396 T
-402 TEESEEVEVTA
+402 
-413 ETEESEEVEVTAEA
+413 
-427 EESEEVEVTAETE
+427 
-440 EFEEVKV
+440 
-447 IAEAEESEEAEV
+447 
-459 TTETEE
+459 
-465 SEEVEEIAET
+465 
-475 EESEEVEEIAEAE
+475 
-488 ESEEVEV
+488 EV
-495 IAEAEES
+495 IAETKAPV
-502 EEVEVTTETEES
+502 VETFV
-514 EEVEVTAETEESEEV
+514 AL
-529 EVTAEAEESEEVE
+529 
-542 VTAETEEFEEV
+542 
-553 KVIAEAEES
+553 
-562 EEAEVTTETEESEE
+562 
-576 VEEIAETE
+576 EEIQQE
-584 ESEEVE
+584 
-590 EIAEAE
+590 
-596 ESEEVEVIAEA
+596 
-607 EESEEVEV
+607 
-615 TTETEESEEVEV
+615 
-627 TAETEESEEVEVTAE
+627 
-642 AEESEEV
+642 
-649 EVTAE
+649 
-654 TEEFEEVKVIAEAE
+654 
-668 ESEEVEEI
+668 
-676 AEAEESEVEAFVELE
+676 
-691 ETQPE
+691 
-696 MVLDEAIEQKSEFIH
+696 DEAIEQKSEFIH

-730 IAETEENKLVVEEAL
+730 IAETEENRRVVEEAQ
-745 VAEEQPV
+745 VAEEQRVVEEAQVAEEQRVVEEAQQVAEEQRVVEEAPVVEEQRVVEETPIAEEQPV
-752 VEEAPIAEGKPV
+752 V
-764 VEEAPVAEE
+764 
-773 QLVVEE
+773 Q
-779 ALVAEE
+779 
-785 QPVVE
+785 
-790 EAPIAEGKSVVEEA
+790 
-804 PVAEEQLV
+804 
-812 VEETTIAEEK
+812 
-822 PVVPKE
+822 KE

-857 ARTSVMQPSMGE
+857 ARANAMQPSANV
-869 RVENKPVHQVEESP
+869 RVENKPVQQEVAEPQVEERP

-888 VESRVEE
+888 AE
-895 QPVKQVVVD
+895 
-904 PQVEEQPMQQVVVE
+904 PQVEENPMQQVVVE

-923 QPMQQV
+923 RPV
-929 VVEPQVKEQP
+929 
-939 MQQVVVEPQVE
+939 
-950 VQPMQQVVVE
+950 
-960 PQVKEQ
+960 
-966 PMQQVVVEPQVK
+966 
-978 EQPMQQVVVEPQV
+978 QQVVVEPQV
-991 EEQLG
+991 EERPV
-996 QQMVVESQVEE
+996 QQVVAEPQVEE
-1007 KPMQQVVVEQVQKP
+1007 RPVQQVVEPQVEERPVQQVAEPQVEEQPMQQVVVEQVQKP

-1035 QRENDMRNVLQ
+1035 QRENDMRNVLH

-1061 PRQAALDNKEWLEE
+1061 PQQSALDNTEWLEE

-1430 PNYLFQQ
+1430 PNYLFKQ
-1437 EDLLAKTEQS
+1437 EDLLAKTEQA
-1447 ESEDELFFDAC
+1447 ESEDELFLDAC

-1498 ARGTKPRDVLI
+1498 GRGTKPRDVLI

>member
-58 LIPDDG
+58 LVPDNG
-64 FDEDDVREQPRFEE
+64 FDEEDESEVNRFEE
-78 QHVQSGVY
+78 QPVQGVAY
-86 EDQPTQRGI
+86 EEPTAQRGI
-95 KVERSRRPYVEKVVA
+95 KVERSRRPYVEKVVS

-115 EVQYEPDPEPVV
+115 EVQYEPVRESVV
-127 KKVSVPSQESSRR
+127 KKASAPSQESNRR

-158 VEKKVEKQEEEKER
+158 VEKKEEKQEEVKER

-194 TLSAFSEGQTTTPS
+194 KLSDFSEGQAPTS
-208 SSGRAGNQQEEQNHS
+208 SSHRAANQQGEQQYEEN

-233 WLEKNGYEIERQE
+233 WLEKNGYEIERQV
-246 PVVEEKEVVQEINT
+246 PLVEEKEVIQEMST

-266 DEFLHKTIA
+266 DELLHKTVA
-275 ERTEDAGKEKD
+275 EQMESAKLEKD
-286 VVVSNENSLQEELV
+286 VVVLNENNLQEELV
-300 DSQVEHEDTI
+300 ASKVEHEDTI
-310 LAEEMKCNTEIEKQ
+310 LSEEIKRNTEIKQPTIEVEKQ
-324 TSEESVIVKAEE
+324 APEESVIVKAEE

-348 EFAEIAETEEPEV
+348 EVSKVEVIAETEELEEV
-361 EVTAETE
+361 VMETE
-368 ESEEVEVTAE
+368 APEEVEVIAEAKELEEVEVIAE

-396 VEVTAE
+396 AEVIAE
-402 TEESEEVEVTA
+402 TEESEEVEV
-413 ETEESEEVEVTAEA
+413 
-427 EESEEVEVTAETE
+427 
-440 EFEEVKV
+440 
-447 IAEAEESEEAEV
+447 
-459 TTETEE
+459 
-465 SEEVEEIAET
+465 IAET
-475 EESEEVEEIAEAE
+475 E

-502 EEVEVTTETEES
+502 EEAEVITETEES
-514 EEVEVTAETEESEEV
+514 EEVEVIAEAKESEEV
-529 EVTAEAEESEEVE
+529 EV
-542 VTAETEEFEEV
+542 
-553 KVIAEAEES
+553 
-562 EEAEVTTETEESEE
+562 
-576 VEEIAETE
+576 IAET
-584 ESEEVE
+584 
-590 EIAEAE
+590 E

-607 EESEEVEV
+607 EESEEAEV
-615 TTETEESEEVEV
+615 ITETEESEEVEV
-627 TAETEESEEVEVTAE
+627 IAEAKESEEVEVIAETEESEEVEV
-642 AEESEEV
+642 
-649 EVTAE
+649 
-654 TEEFEEVKVIAEAE
+654 IAEAE
-668 ESEEVEEI
+668 ESEEAEVITETEESEEVEVIAEAKESEEVEVIAEAKESEEVEVIAEAKESEEVEVIAETEESEEVEVI
-676 AEAEESEVEAFVELE
+676 AEAEETEVIAETKAPVVETFVALE
-691 ETQPE
+691 EIQQE
-696 MVLDEAIEQKSEFIH
+696 DEAIEQKSEFIH

-730 IAETEENKLVVEEAL
+730 IAETEENRRIVEEAQVAEEQRVVEEAP
-745 VAEEQPV
+745 VVEEQRVVEETPIAEEQPV
-752 VEEAPIAEGKPV
+752 V
-764 VEEAPVAEE
+764 
-773 QLVVEE
+773 Q
-779 ALVAEE
+779 
-785 QPVVE
+785 
-790 EAPIAEGKSVVEEA
+790 
-804 PVAEEQLV
+804 
-812 VEETTIAEEK
+812 
-822 PVVPKE
+822 KE

-857 ARTSVMQPSMGE
+857 ARANAMQPSANV
-869 RVENKPVHQVEESP
+869 RVENKPVQQEVAEPQVEERP

-888 VESRVEE
+888 AE
-895 QPVKQVVVD
+895 
-904 PQVEEQPMQQVVVE
+904 PQVEERPVQQVVAEPQVEENPMQQVVVE

-923 QPMQQV
+923 RPV
-929 VVEPQVKEQP
+929 
-939 MQQVVVEPQVE
+939 
-950 VQPMQQVVVE
+950 
-960 PQVKEQ
+960 
-966 PMQQVVVEPQVK
+966 
-978 EQPMQQVVVEPQV
+978 QQVVVEPQV
-991 EEQLG
+991 EERPV
-996 QQMVVESQVEE
+996 QQVAEPQVEE
-1007 KPMQQVVVEQVQKP
+1007 RPVQQVVAEPQVEEQPMQQVVVEQVQKP

-1035 QRENDMRNVLQ
+1035 QRENDMRNVLH

-1061 PRQAALDNKEWLEE
+1061 PQQSALDNTEWLEE

-1430 PNYLFQQ
+1430 PNYLFKQ
-1437 EDLLAKTEQS
+1437 EDLLAKTEQA
-1447 ESEDELFFDAC
+1447 ESEDELFLDAC

-1498 ARGTKPRDVLI
+1498 GRGTKPRDVLI

>member
-1 MLDWMK
+1 
-7 KLFNKEEEQTA
+7 
-18 MNKEV
+18 EV
-23 PKQIESQPKIPR
+23 
-35 VNHYTEARE
+35 
-44 AQMASR
+44 
-50 NAGKCRFP
+50 
-58 LIPDDG
+58 
-64 FDEDDVREQPRFEE
+64 
-78 QHVQSGVY
+78 
-86 EDQPTQRGI
+86 
-95 KVERSRRPYVEKVVA
+95 
-110 TYEEP
+110 
-115 EVQYEPDPEPVV
+115 EV
-127 KKVSVPSQESSRR
+127 
-140 PFRPTE
+140 
-146 MISPIY
+146 
-152 GYNRPS
+152 
-158 VEKKVEKQEEEKER
+158 
-172 EDLEISV
+172 
-179 EGKSVVDAWLEKKGY
+179 
-194 TLSAFSEGQTTTPS
+194 
-208 SSGRAGNQQEEQNHS
+208 
-223 KKEEKSVVDQ
+223 
-233 WLEKNGYEIERQE
+233 
-246 PVVEEKEVVQEINT
+246 
-260 PQEVSA
+260 
-266 DEFLHKTIA
+266 
-275 ERTEDAGKEKD
+275 
-286 VVVSNENSLQEELV
+286 
-300 DSQVEHEDTI
+300 
-310 LAEEMKCNTEIEKQ
+310 
-324 TSEESVIVKAEE
+324 
-336 KLEETIIVEIPE
+336 
-348 EFAEIAETEEPEV
+348 IAETEEV
-361 EVTAETE
+361 EVIAETE
-368 ESEEVEVTAE
+368 ELEEVVMETEEVEVIAEAEEVEVIVE

-387 IAEAEESEE
+387 IAEA
-396 VEVTAE
+396 
-402 TEESEEVEVTA
+402 
-413 ETEESEEVEVTAEA
+413 
-427 EESEEVEVTAETE
+427 
-440 EFEEVKV
+440 K
-447 IAEAEESEEAEV
+447 
-459 TTETEE
+459 
-465 SEEVEEIAET
+465 
-475 EESEEVEEIAEAE
+475 

-495 IAEAEES
+495 IAEAEE
-502 EEVEVTTETEES
+502 
-514 EEVEVTAETEESEEV
+514 
-529 EVTAEAEESEEVE
+529 
-542 VTAETEEFEEV
+542 
-553 KVIAEAEES
+553 
-562 EEAEVTTETEESEE
+562 
-576 VEEIAETE
+576 
-584 ESEEVE
+584 
-590 EIAEAE
+590 
-596 ESEEVEVIAEA
+596 VEVIAEA
-607 EESEEVEV
+607 EE
-615 TTETEESEEVEV
+615 TE
-627 TAETEESEEVEVTAE
+627 
-642 AEESEEV
+642 
-649 EVTAE
+649 
-654 TEEFEEVKVIAEAE
+654 VIAETKAPVVE
-668 ESEEVEEI
+668 TFVALEEI
-676 AEAEESEVEAFVELE
+676 QQE
-691 ETQPE
+691 
-696 MVLDEAIEQKSEFIH
+696 DEAIEQKSEFIH

-730 IAETEENKLVVEEAL
+730 IAETEENRRVVEEAP
-745 VAEEQPV
+745 VVEEQRVVEEAPVVEEQRVVEETPIAEEQPV
-752 VEEAPIAEGKPV
+752 V
-764 VEEAPVAEE
+764 
-773 QLVVEE
+773 Q
-779 ALVAEE
+779 
-785 QPVVE
+785 
-790 EAPIAEGKSVVEEA
+790 
-804 PVAEEQLV
+804 
-812 VEETTIAEEK
+812 
-822 PVVPKE
+822 KE

-857 ARTSVMQPSMGE
+857 ARANAMQPSANV
-869 RVENKPVHQVEESP
+869 RVENKPVQQEVAEPQVEERP

-888 VESRVEE
+888 AE
-895 QPVKQVVVD
+895 
-904 PQVEEQPMQQVVVE
+904 PQVEENPMQQVVAEPQVEERPVQQVVAEPQVEENPMQQVVAEPQVEERPVQQVVAEPQVEENPMQQVVVE

-923 QPMQQV
+923 RPVQQ
-929 VVEPQVKEQP
+929 
-939 MQQVVVEPQVE
+939 VVEPQVE
-950 VQPMQQVVVE
+950 ERPV
-960 PQVKEQ
+960 
-966 PMQQVVVEPQVK
+966 
-978 EQPMQQVVVEPQV
+978 QQVVVEPQV
-991 EEQLG
+991 EEQ
-996 QQMVVESQVEE
+996 
-1007 KPMQQVVVEQVQKP
+1007 PMQQVVVEQVQKP

-1035 QRENDMRNVLQ
+1035 QRENDMRNVLH

-1061 PRQAALDNKEWLEE
+1061 PQQSALDNTEWLEE

-1430 PNYLFQQ
+1430 PNYLFKQ
-1437 EDLLAKTEQS
+1437 EDLLAKTEQA
-1447 ESEDELFFDAC
+1447 ESEDELFLDAC

-1498 ARGTKPRDVLI
+1498 GRGTKPRDVLI

>member
-18 MNKEV
+18 INKEV

-58 LIPDDG
+58 LVPDNG
-64 FDEDDVREQPRFEE
+64 FDEEDVIATGHFEE
-78 QHVQSGVY
+78 QPVQVVTY
-86 EDQPTQRGI
+86 ENQPTQRGV
-95 KVERSRRPYVEKVVA
+95 KVERSRRQYVEKVVS

-115 EVQYEPDPEPVV
+115 EVQYEPEREPVV
-127 KKVSVPSQESSRR
+127 KKASAPSQESNRR

-194 TLSAFSEGQTTTPS
+194 TLSDFSQGQVTNS
-208 SSGRAGNQQEEQNHS
+208 SSHEGVDQRDQQS

-246 PVVEEKEVVQEINT
+246 PIVEEKEVVQEISAQ
-260 PQEVSA
+260 QEVPA
-266 DEFLHKTIA
+266 GEVPYQTIA
-275 ERTEDAGKEKD
+275 GRMEDAKQESD
-286 VVVSNENSLQEELV
+286 VEAKNILQTELV
-300 DSQVEHEDTI
+300 DSKVEHEDTI
-310 LAEEMKCNTEIEKQ
+310 LSEETKRNTEIEQPTIEVEKQ
-324 TSEESVIVKAEE
+324 APEESVIVKAEE

-348 EFAEIAETEEPEV
+348 EVEVIAEAEEL
-361 EVTAETE
+361 
-368 ESEEVEVTAE
+368 
-378 TEESEEVEV
+378 EEVEV
-387 IAEAEESEE
+387 IAEAEELEE
-396 VEVTAE
+396 VEVITE
-402 TEESEEVEVTA
+402 TEEPEEVEVIVEA
-413 ETEESEEVEVTAEA
+413 EELEEVEV
-427 EESEEVEVTAETE
+427 
-440 EFEEVKV
+440 
-447 IAEAEESEEAEV
+447 I
-459 TTETEE
+459 TETEE
-465 SEEVEEIAET
+465 L
-475 EESEEVEEIAEAE
+475 
-488 ESEEVEV
+488 EEVEV
-495 IAEAEES
+495 IAEAP
-502 EEVEVTTETEES
+502 
-514 EEVEVTAETEESEEV
+514 
-529 EVTAEAEESEEVE
+529 
-542 VTAETEEFEEV
+542 
-553 KVIAEAEES
+553 
-562 EEAEVTTETEESEE
+562 EEAEPV
-576 VEEIAETE
+576 A
-584 ESEEVE
+584 
-590 EIAEAE
+590 
-596 ESEEVEVIAEA
+596 
-607 EESEEVEV
+607 
-615 TTETEESEEVEV
+615 
-627 TAETEESEEVEVTAE
+627 
-642 AEESEEV
+642 
-649 EVTAE
+649 
-654 TEEFEEVKVIAEAE
+654 
-668 ESEEVEEI
+668 
-676 AEAEESEVEAFVELE
+676 LE
-691 ETQPE
+691 ETQQE
-696 MVLDEAIEQKSEFIH
+696 MVLNEAIEQTNEFIH

-730 IAETEENKLVVEEAL
+730 IAE
-745 VAEEQPV
+745 EQRV
-752 VEEAPIAEGKPV
+752 VEEAPIAE
-764 VEEAPVAEE
+764 
-773 QLVVEE
+773 
-779 ALVAEE
+779 E
-785 QPVVE
+785 QPVV
-790 EAPIAEGKSVVEEA
+790 
-804 PVAEEQLV
+804 Q
-812 VEETTIAEEK
+812 
-822 PVVPKE
+822 KE

-857 ARTSVMQPSMGE
+857 ARANAMQSSMSE
-869 RVENKPVHQVEESP
+869 RVENKPVQQVEETP
-883 VQQVV
+883 VQQVA
-888 VESRVEE
+888 
-895 QPVKQVVVD
+895 
-904 PQVEEQPMQQVVVE
+904 VE

-923 QPMQQV
+923 KPMQQV
-929 VVEPQVKEQP
+929 AVEP
-939 MQQVVVEPQVE
+939 
-950 VQPMQQVVVE
+950 
-960 PQVKEQ
+960 
-966 PMQQVVVEPQVK
+966 
-978 EQPMQQVVVEPQV
+978 
-991 EEQLG
+991 
-996 QQMVVESQVEE
+996 QVEE
-1007 KPMQQVVVEQVQKP
+1007 KPMQQVVVEPQMEEIPMQQVAVEPQVEETPVQQVVVESQVEETPMQQVAVDPQVEEKPMQQVVAEQVQKP
-1021 ISSTEV
+1021 TSSTEV

-1046 TPPTYTVPPLALLSI
+1046 TPPTYAIPPLTLLSI
-1061 PRQAALDNKEWLEE
+1061 PQQAALDNTEWLDE

-1295 EREIPGETLPYIV
+1295 GREIPGETLPYIV

-1415 DEIEKTVDHVKKQMK
+1415 DEIEKTVDHVRKQMK
-1430 PNYLFQQ
+1430 PNYLFKQ
-1437 EDLLAKTEQS
+1437 EDLLAKTEQA

-1498 ARGTKPRDVLI
+1498 GRGTKPRDVLI

>member
-23 PKQIESQPKIPR
+23 PERIESQPKIPR

-58 LIPDDG
+58 LVPDNG
-64 FDEDDVREQPRFEE
+64 FDEEDVIETGHFEE
-78 QHVQSGVY
+78 QPVQAVTY
-86 EDQPTQRGI
+86 ENQPIQRGM
-95 KVERSRRPYVEKVVA
+95 KVERSRRQYVEKVVS

-115 EVQYEPDPEPVV
+115 EVQYEPERESVV
-127 KKVSVPSQESSRR
+127 KKAPVSSQESNRR

-158 VEKKVEKQEEEKER
+158 VEKKEEKQEEVKER

-179 EGKSVVDAWLEKKGY
+179 EGKAVVDAWLEKKGY
-194 TLSAFSEGQTTTPS
+194 TLSDFSEGQATS
-208 SSGRAGNQQEEQNHS
+208 SSPSHESVGQQD

-246 PVVEEKEVVQEINT
+246 PIVEENEVVQEMST

-266 DEFLHKTIA
+266 DELLHKTVA
-275 ERTEDAGKEKD
+275 EQMESAKLEKD
-286 VVVSNENSLQEELV
+286 VVVLNENNLQEELV
-300 DSQVEHEDTI
+300 ASKVEHEDTI
-310 LAEEMKCNTEIEKQ
+310 LSEEIKRNTEIEQPTIEVEKQ
-324 TSEESVIVKAEE
+324 DPEESVIVKAEE

-348 EFAEIAETEEPEV
+348 VI
-361 EVTAETE
+361 AETE
-368 ESEEVEVTAE
+368 ESEEVEVIAE
-378 TEESEEVEV
+378 AEAPEEVEVIVEAGAQEEVEV

-396 VEVTAE
+396 VEV
-402 TEESEEVEVTA
+402 
-413 ETEESEEVEVTAEA
+413 
-427 EESEEVEVTAETE
+427 
-440 EFEEVKV
+440 
-447 IAEAEESEEAEV
+447 IAEAEAP
-459 TTETEE
+459 
-465 SEEVEEIAET
+465 
-475 EESEEVEEIAEAE
+475 
-488 ESEEVEV
+488 EEVEV
-495 IAEAEES
+495 IAE
-502 EEVEVTTETEES
+502 T
-514 EEVEVTAETEESEEV
+514 
-529 EVTAEAEESEEVE
+529 
-542 VTAETEEFEEV
+542 
-553 KVIAEAEES
+553 
-562 EEAEVTTETEESEE
+562 EE
-576 VEEIAETE
+576 VEEAEPVALEKMQQEMLLNE
-584 ESEEVE
+584 E
-590 EIAEAE
+590 
-596 ESEEVEVIAEA
+596 
-607 EESEEVEV
+607 
-615 TTETEESEEVEV
+615 
-627 TAETEESEEVEVTAE
+627 
-642 AEESEEV
+642 
-649 EVTAE
+649 
-654 TEEFEEVKVIAEAE
+654 
-668 ESEEVEEI
+668 
-676 AEAEESEVEAFVELE
+676 
-691 ETQPE
+691 
-696 MVLDEAIEQKSEFIH
+696 IEQKNEFIH

-725 FANVL
+725 FANTL
-730 IAETEENKLVVEEAL
+730 IAE
-745 VAEEQPV
+745 EQRV
-752 VEEAPIAEGKPV
+752 VEEAPIAEEKSVVEEALIAEEQRV
-764 VEEAPVAEE
+764 VEEAPIVEE
-773 QLVVEE
+773 QR
-779 ALVAEE
+779 
-785 QPVVE
+785 VVE
-790 EAPIAEGKSVVEEA
+790 EAPIAEEQSVVEEA
-804 PVAEEQLV
+804 PIVEEQSVVEEAPIVEEQRVVEEAPIAEEQSV
-812 VEETTIAEEK
+812 VEEALIAEEQRVVEEAPIAEK
-822 PVVPKE
+822 QPVVQKE

-857 ARTSVMQPSMGE
+857 ARTNAMQASMSE
-869 RVENKPVHQVEESP
+869 RVEKKPVQQVAVDPQVEEKPVQQVAVDLQVEEKPMQQVVVDSQVEEKPMQQGVVEPQVEERP

-888 VESRVEE
+888 VEPQVEE
-895 QPVKQVVVD
+895 QPMQQMVVEPQVEEQPMQQVVVESR
-904 PQVEEQPMQQVVVE
+904 VEEQPMQQVVVE

-923 QPMQQV
+923 KPVQQV
-929 VVEPQVKEQP
+929 VVD
-939 MQQVVVEPQVE
+939 
-950 VQPMQQVVVE
+950 
-960 PQVKEQ
+960 
-966 PMQQVVVEPQVK
+966 
-978 EQPMQQVVVEPQV
+978 
-991 EEQLG
+991 
-996 QQMVVESQVEE
+996 SQVEE
-1007 KPMQQVVVEQVQKP
+1007 RPVQQVVVEQVQKP

-1046 TPPTYTVPPLALLSI
+1046 TPPTYAVPPLTLLSI
-1061 PRQAALDNKEWLEE
+1061 PQQAALDNTEWLDE

-1295 EREIPGETLPYIV
+1295 GREIPGETLPYIV

-1415 DEIEKTVDHVKKQMK
+1415 DEIEKTVDHVRKQMK
-1430 PNYLFQQ
+1430 PNYLFKQ
-1437 EDLLAKTEQS
+1437 EDLLAKTEQA

-1498 ARGTKPRDVLI
+1498 GRGTKPRDVLI

>member
-1 MLDWMK
+1 M
-7 KLFNKEEEQTA
+7 
-18 MNKEV
+18 
-23 PKQIESQPKIPR
+23 
-35 VNHYTEARE
+35 
-44 AQMASR
+44 
-50 NAGKCRFP
+50 
-58 LIPDDG
+58 
-64 FDEDDVREQPRFEE
+64 
-78 QHVQSGVY
+78 
-86 EDQPTQRGI
+86 
-95 KVERSRRPYVEKVVA
+95 
-110 TYEEP
+110 
-115 EVQYEPDPEPVV
+115 
-127 KKVSVPSQESSRR
+127 
-140 PFRPTE
+140 
-146 MISPIY
+146 
-152 GYNRPS
+152 
-158 VEKKVEKQEEEKER
+158 
-172 EDLEISV
+172 
-179 EGKSVVDAWLEKKGY
+179 
-194 TLSAFSEGQTTTPS
+194 
-208 SSGRAGNQQEEQNHS
+208 
-223 KKEEKSVVDQ
+223 
-233 WLEKNGYEIERQE
+233 
-246 PVVEEKEVVQEINT
+246 
-260 PQEVSA
+260 
-266 DEFLHKTIA
+266 
-275 ERTEDAGKEKD
+275 
-286 VVVSNENSLQEELV
+286 
-300 DSQVEHEDTI
+300 
-310 LAEEMKCNTEIEKQ
+310 
-324 TSEESVIVKAEE
+324 
-336 KLEETIIVEIPE
+336 EIPE
-348 EFAEIAETEEPEV
+348 EVSKVEVIAETEELEEVVMETEAPEEV
-361 EVTAETE
+361 EVIAEAEEVEVIVETE
-368 ESEEVEVTAE
+368 ESEEVEVIAE

-396 VEVTAE
+396 AE
-402 TEESEEVEVTA
+402 
-413 ETEESEEVEVTAEA
+413 
-427 EESEEVEVTAETE
+427 
-440 EFEEVKV
+440 V
-447 IAEAEESEEAEV
+447 IAEAEEL
-459 TTETEE
+459 
-465 SEEVEEIAET
+465 
-475 EESEEVEEIAEAE
+475 
-488 ESEEVEV
+488 EEVEV
-495 IAEAEES
+495 IAEAEE
-502 EEVEVTTETEES
+502 T
-514 EEVEVTAETEESEEV
+514 
-529 EVTAEAEESEEVE
+529 
-542 VTAETEEFEEV
+542 
-553 KVIAEAEES
+553 
-562 EEAEVTTETEESEE
+562 
-576 VEEIAETE
+576 
-584 ESEEVE
+584 
-590 EIAEAE
+590 
-596 ESEEVEVIAEA
+596 EVIAETKA
-607 EESEEVEV
+607 PVVETFV
-615 TTETEESEEVEV
+615 
-627 TAETEESEEVEVTAE
+627 AL
-642 AEESEEV
+642 
-649 EVTAE
+649 
-654 TEEFEEVKVIAEAE
+654 
-668 ESEEVEEI
+668 EEI
-676 AEAEESEVEAFVELE
+676 QQE
-691 ETQPE
+691 
-696 MVLDEAIEQKSEFIH
+696 DEAIEQKSEFIH

-730 IAETEENKLVVEEAL
+730 IAETEENRRVVEEAQ
-745 VAEEQPV
+745 VAEEQRVVEEAPVVEEQRVVEETPVVEEQRVVEETPIAEEQPV
-752 VEEAPIAEGKPV
+752 V
-764 VEEAPVAEE
+764 
-773 QLVVEE
+773 Q
-779 ALVAEE
+779 
-785 QPVVE
+785 
-790 EAPIAEGKSVVEEA
+790 
-804 PVAEEQLV
+804 
-812 VEETTIAEEK
+812 
-822 PVVPKE
+822 KE

-857 ARTSVMQPSMGE
+857 ARANAMQPSANV
-869 RVENKPVHQVEESP
+869 RVENKPVQQEVAEPQVEERP

-888 VESRVEE
+888 AE
-895 QPVKQVVVD
+895 
-904 PQVEEQPMQQVVVE
+904 PQVEENPMQQVVVE

-923 QPMQQV
+923 RPVQQ
-929 VVEPQVKEQP
+929 
-939 MQQVVVEPQVE
+939 
-950 VQPMQQVVVE
+950 
-960 PQVKEQ
+960 
-966 PMQQVVVEPQVK
+966 
-978 EQPMQQVVVEPQV
+978 VVEPQV
-991 EEQLG
+991 EERPV
-996 QQMVVESQVEE
+996 QQVVAEPQVEE
-1007 KPMQQVVVEQVQKP
+1007 QPMQQVVVEQVQKP

-1035 QRENDMRNVLQ
+1035 QRENDMRNVLY

-1061 PRQAALDNKEWLEE
+1061 PQQSALDNTEWLEE

-1430 PNYLFQQ
+1430 PNYLFKQ
-1437 EDLLAKTEQS
+1437 EDLLAKTEQA
-1447 ESEDELFFDAC
+1447 ESEDELFLDAC

-1498 ARGTKPRDVLI
+1498 GRGTKPRDVLI